1 MTNENQSDSK
11 WKEFDDFYSSH
22 ELQLYGMQFPKE
34 LSEKLFVKLK
44 NEIFDT
50 DNFFEIFDNQDE
62 NRYLL
67 KAKKDIAKND
77 LVFLID
83 HCWTYKLRQ
92 FNYFCENY
100 PQIIKRT
107 MTMLKYSFIKKP
119 IMTQIDLN
127 DNNKILNPIQYNS
140 KLAANNKYIDL
151 NYDSMEIND
160 DNLNLVH
167 INEKT
172 ETLSLESNN
181 IENIQLIYDLLDKN
195 NTLKG
200 LWIRENPFCEINE
213 KYEEE
218 FINKYPNLEIL
229 NRHLTPNCSLWAI
242 NYLLRNDP
250 YDNDDDLYNK
260 YNEIYGVEKIL
271 DLSDRNPFIIKDFS
285 IFKNLNIKI
294 STVDISDN
302 EYDFSLNEN
311 KEKLI
316 NLLSNFNDSLNNFII
331 DATLD
336 YEETDE
342 NLNNDKSYNLLMD
355 TELINKIKEK
365 IPNIKYINNISIE
378 TILKRNQKKSSLC
391 QLQREIFVHKYMW
404 SINRTYRLVTSE
416 KYDEDAIWYINDE
429 FGSSINHS
437 DIPNCA
443 MFPFIYSKSGKFEK
457 DELITYSILWPLK
470 NLKKGDE
477 IFIDFLANISENE
490 ERSQRLTCWY
500 KTPNEYFNK
509 KFNEKIKKLNEAS
522 KSNCIKE
529 FEENTK
535 KLIEMDKNNENISND
550 LIKKIFDFKLCDN
563 DDNLINNTIE
573 KIKKSLKNYNSHTEN
588 SGTYFKNN
596 FNETDNKIKVV
607 TDLPY
612 VKENLKLPNITF
624 TNDITEADI
633 IWLNTNLF
641 TLIDSHKLKLKNNG
655 ENIFLNQFPYESIIT
670 LKSNLTYLIQKN
682 LGINNIMGI
691 SYDMK
696 TELSEIIGNYYYNE
710 QNGFDNIWILK
721 PINMSRSMDMIIT
734 NNLNQIIRNCETG
747 PKICQKYYSK
757 PYLMN
762 NKKFDLRFI
771 IAIKNIF
778 PLELYFYD
786 KMFWIRSSN
795 KNYSIDPLTFDDYEI
810 HFTVMNYS
818 KFEMETIYDKDFKK
832 YLKDR
837 GIDWENIYIK
847 LKKQIKIIFLLASK
861 DCPQM
866 INYCSRAIYGLDAMI
881 DYNLEPHVIEINYQ
895 PDCTRACKFIP
906 EFYNDLFSTLYL
918 GNESGMKKVE

>member
-1 MTNENQSDSK
+1 MSNENIENK
-11 WKEFDDFYSSH
+11 WKEFDDFYSAH

-34 LSEKLFVKLK
+34 LAEKLYVKLK

-50 DNFFEIFDNQDE
+50 DIFFEILDNQNE
-62 NRYLL
+62 NRYML
-67 KAKKDIAKND
+67 KCKKDIEKND

-100 PQIIKRT
+100 PQIIKRS
-107 MTMLKYSFIKKP
+107 MSMLKYGFIRKP
-119 IMTQIDLN
+119 IITQVELN
-127 DNNKILNPIQYNS
+127 KDNQIKNPIQYNS

-151 NYDSMEIND
+151 NYDDMEIND
-160 DNLNLVH
+160 DNFNLIHV
-167 INEKT
+167 NETT
-172 ETLSLESNN
+172 ETLSLENN
-181 IENIQLIYDLLDKN
+181 KIENIQLIYNLLDKYKN
-195 NTLKG
+195 LKG
-200 LWIRENPFCEINE
+200 LWIRENPFCEINDN
-213 KYEEE
+213 YEEE
-218 FINKYPNLEIL
+218 ILNKYPNIEIL
-229 NRHLTPNCSLWAI
+229 NRHLTQNSSTWAI
-242 NYLLRNDP
+242 NYLLRNEP
-250 YDNDDDLYNK
+250 YEKDDDTFNK
-260 YNEIYGVEKIL
+260 YNEIYGTEKIL

-285 IFKNLNIKI
+285 IFKNTNITI
-294 STVDISDN
+294 CTVDISDN
-302 EYDFSLNEN
+302 EYDFSKEEN

-316 NLLSNFNDSLNNFII
+316 NFLSNFPPKLNNFII
-331 DATLD
+331 DALLE

-342 NLNNDKSYNLLMD
+342 NLNNDPSYNLLMD
-355 TELINKIKEK
+355 TTLINKIIEK

-378 TILKRNQKKSSLC
+378 TILKRNKTKSNLC

-404 SINRTYRLVTSE
+404 QINRTYRLVTSE
-416 KYDEDAIWYINDE
+416 KYDEDSIWYINDE

-443 MFPFIYSKSGKFEK
+443 MFPFIYSKSNNFEK

-477 IFIDFLANISENE
+477 VFIDFLTNISENE

-500 KTPNEYFNK
+500 KTPEEYFNK
-509 KFNEKIKKLNEAS
+509 KFSEKIKKLNDALN
-522 KSNCIKE
+522 SNSLKE
-529 FEENTK
+529 FEDNTQ
-535 KLIEMDKNNENISND
+535 KLINMDKNNEEISND
-550 LIKKIFDFKLCDN
+550 LIKKIFDFKLCNN
-563 DDNLINNTIE
+563 DENLINKTIE
-573 KIKKSLKNYNSHTEN
+573 KIKESIKNYNN
-588 SGTYFKNN
+588 QNKKSGIYFEKN
-596 FNETDNKIKVV
+596 FNENNKIKVV

-612 VKENLKLPNITF
+612 VKENLKIPNMTF
-624 TNDITEADI
+624 TNDIREADI
-633 IWLNTNLF
+633 IWLNTNIF
-641 TLIDSHKLKLKNNG
+641 TLIDSNNLKLKNNG
-655 ENIFLNQFPYESIIT
+655 ENIFLNQYPYESIIT

-710 QNGFDNIWILK
+710 RNGFDNTWILK
-721 PINMSRSMDMIIT
+721 PINMSRSMDMIVT
-734 NNLNQIIRNCETG
+734 NNINEIIRSVETG
-747 PKICQKYYSK
+747 PKICQKYYSQ

-771 IAIKNIF
+771 IAVKNLF

-818 KFEMETIYDKDFKK
+818 KFGMKTIYDKDFIN
-832 YLKDR
+832 YLN
-837 GIDWENIYIK
+837 ENKINWDEIYVK
-847 LKKQIKIIFLLASK
+847 LQKQIKDIFILASK

-866 INYCSRAIYGLDAMI
+866 INYYSRSIYGLDAVI
-881 DYNLEPHVIEINYQ
+881 DSNLQPHVLEINFQ
-895 PDCTRACKFIP
+895 PDCTRACKFVP
-906 EFYNDLFSTLYL
+906 EFYNDLFYTLYL
-918 GNESGMKKVE
+918 DHESGMKKIE

>member
-1 MTNENQSDSK
+1 MSNENIK
-11 WKEFDDFYSSH
+11 NNWKEFDDFYSAH

-34 LSEKLFVKLK
+34 LAEKLYVKLK

-50 DNFFEIFDNQDE
+50 DIFFEILDNQNE
-62 NRYLL
+62 NRYML
-67 KAKKDIAKND
+67 KCKKDIEKND

-100 PQIIKRT
+100 PQIIKRS
-107 MTMLKYSFIKKP
+107 MSMLKYGFIRKP
-119 IMTQIDLN
+119 IITQVELN
-127 DNNKILNPIQYNS
+127 KDNQIKNPIQYNS

-151 NYDSMEIND
+151 NYDDMEIND
-160 DNLNLVH
+160 DNFNLIH
-167 INEKT
+167 INETT
-172 ETLSLESNN
+172 ETLSLENN
-181 IENIQLIYDLLDKN
+181 KIENIQLIYNLLDKYKN
-195 NTLKG
+195 LKG
-200 LWIRENPFCEINE
+200 LWIRENPFCEINDN
-213 KYEEE
+213 YEEE
-218 FINKYPNLEIL
+218 ILNKYPNIEIL
-229 NRHLTPNCSLWAI
+229 NRHLTQNSSTWAI
-242 NYLLRNDP
+242 NYLLRNEP
-250 YDNDDDLYNK
+250 YEKDDDTYNK
-260 YNEIYGVEKIL
+260 YNEIYGTEKIL

-285 IFKNLNIKI
+285 IFKNTNITI
-294 STVDISDN
+294 CTVDISDN
-302 EYDFSLNEN
+302 EYDFSKEEN

-316 NLLSNFNDSLNNFII
+316 NFLSNFPPKLNNFII
-331 DATLD
+331 DALLE

-342 NLNNDKSYNLLMD
+342 NLNNDPSYNLLMD
-355 TELINKIKEK
+355 TTLINKIIEK

-378 TILKRNQKKSSLC
+378 TILKRNKTKSNLC

-404 SINRTYRLVTSE
+404 QINRTYRLVTSE
-416 KYDEDAIWYINDE
+416 KYDEDSIWYINDE

-443 MFPFIYSKSGKFEK
+443 MFPFIFSKTNNFEK

-477 IFIDFLANISENE
+477 VFIDFLTNISENE

-500 KTPNEYFNK
+500 KTPEEYFNK
-509 KFNEKIKKLNEAS
+509 KFNEKIKKLNDAFN
-522 KSNCIKE
+522 SNSLKE
-529 FEENTK
+529 FEDNTQ
-535 KLIEMDKNNENISND
+535 KLINMDKNNEEISND
-550 LIKKIFDFKLCDN
+550 LIKKIFDFKLCNN
-563 DDNLINNTIE
+563 DENLINKTIE
-573 KIKKSLKNYNSHTEN
+573 KIKESIKNYNN
-588 SGTYFKNN
+588 QNKKSGIYFEKN
-596 FNETDNKIKVV
+596 FNENNKIKVV

-612 VKENLKLPNITF
+612 VKENLKIPNMTF
-624 TNDITEADI
+624 TNDIREADI
-633 IWLNTNLF
+633 IWLNTNIF
-641 TLIDSHKLKLKNNG
+641 TLIDSNNLKLKNNG
-655 ENIFLNQFPYESIIT
+655 ENIFLNQYPYESIIT

-696 TELSEIIGNYYYNE
+696 TELSEIIGNFYYNE

-734 NNLNQIIRNCETG
+734 NNLNQIIRSVETG

-771 IAIKNIF
+771 IAVKNIF

-795 KNYSIDPLTFDDYEI
+795 KNYSIDPLTFDDYEV

-818 KFEMETIYDKDFKK
+818 KFGMETIYDKDFKK
-832 YLKDR
+832 YLNDR
-837 GIDWENIYIK
+837 GIDWEKIYIK
-847 LKKQIKIIFLLASK
+847 LKKQIKQIFLLVSK

-895 PDCTRACKFIP
+895 PDCTRACQFIP

-918 GNESGMKKVE
+918 ENECGMKKIE

>member
-1 MTNENQSDSK
+1 MSNENIK
-11 WKEFDDFYSSH
+11 NNWKEFDDFYSAH

-34 LSEKLFVKLK
+34 LAEKLYVKLK

-50 DNFFEIFDNQDE
+50 DIFFEILDNQNE
-62 NRYLL
+62 NRYML
-67 KAKKDIAKND
+67 KCKKDIEKND

-100 PQIIKRT
+100 PQIIKRS
-107 MTMLKYSFIKKP
+107 MSMLKYGFIRKP
-119 IMTQIDLN
+119 IITQVELN
-127 DNNKILNPIQYNS
+127 KDNQIKNPIQYNS

-151 NYDSMEIND
+151 NYDDMEIND
-160 DNLNLVH
+160 DNFNLIH
-167 INEKT
+167 INETT
-172 ETLSLESNN
+172 ETLSLENN
-181 IENIQLIYDLLDKN
+181 KIENIQLIYNLLDKYKN
-195 NTLKG
+195 LKG
-200 LWIRENPFCEINE
+200 LWIRENPFCEINDN
-213 KYEEE
+213 YEEE
-218 FINKYPNLEIL
+218 ILNKYPNIEIL
-229 NRHLTPNCSLWAI
+229 NRHLTQNSSTWAI
-242 NYLLRNDP
+242 NYLLRNEP
-250 YDNDDDLYNK
+250 YEKDDDTYNK
-260 YNEIYGVEKIL
+260 YNEIYGTEKIL

-285 IFKNLNIKI
+285 IFKNTNITI
-294 STVDISDN
+294 CTVDISDN
-302 EYDFSLNEN
+302 EYDFSKEEN

-316 NLLSNFNDSLNNFII
+316 NFLSNFPPKLNNFII
-331 DATLD
+331 DALLE

-342 NLNNDKSYNLLMD
+342 NLNNDPSYNLLMD
-355 TELINKIKEK
+355 TTLINKIIEK

-378 TILKRNQKKSSLC
+378 TILKRNKTKSNLC

-404 SINRTYRLVTSE
+404 QINRTYRLVTSE
-416 KYDEDAIWYINDE
+416 KYDEDSIWYINDE

-443 MFPFIYSKSGKFEK
+443 MFPFIFSKTNNFEK

-477 IFIDFLANISENE
+477 VFIDFLTNISENE

-500 KTPNEYFNK
+500 KTPEEYFNK
-509 KFNEKIKKLNEAS
+509 KFNEKIKKLNDAFN
-522 KSNCIKE
+522 SNSLKE
-529 FEENTK
+529 FEDNTQ
-535 KLIEMDKNNENISND
+535 KLINMDKNNEEISND
-550 LIKKIFDFKLCDN
+550 LIKKIFDFKLCNN
-563 DDNLINNTIE
+563 DENLINKTIE
-573 KIKKSLKNYNSHTEN
+573 KIKESIKNYNN
-588 SGTYFKNN
+588 QNKKSGIYFEKN
-596 FNETDNKIKVV
+596 FNENNKIKVV

-612 VKENLKLPNITF
+612 VKENLKIPNMTF
-624 TNDITEADI
+624 TNDIREADI
-633 IWLNTNLF
+633 IWLNTNIF
-641 TLIDSHKLKLKNNG
+641 TLIDSNNLKLKNNG
-655 ENIFLNQFPYESIIT
+655 ENIFLNQYPYESIIT

-710 QNGFDNIWILK
+710 RNGFDNTWILK
-721 PINMSRSMDMIIT
+721 PINMSRSMDMIVT
-734 NNLNQIIRNCETG
+734 NNINEIIRSVETG
-747 PKICQKYYSK
+747 PKICQKYYSQ

-771 IAIKNIF
+771 IAVKNLF

-818 KFEMETIYDKDFKK
+818 KFGMKTIYDKDFIN
-832 YLKDR
+832 YLN
-837 GIDWENIYIK
+837 ENKINWDEIYVK
-847 LKKQIKIIFLLASK
+847 LQKQIKDIFILASK

-866 INYCSRAIYGLDAMI
+866 INYYSRSIYGLDSVI
-881 DYNLEPHVIEINYQ
+881 DSNLQPHVLEINFQ
-895 PDCTRACKFIP
+895 PDCTRACKFVP
-906 EFYNDLFSTLYL
+906 EFYNDLFYTLYL
-918 GNESGMKKVE
+918 DHESGMKKIE

>member
-1 MTNENQSDSK
+1 MSNENIENN
-11 WKEFDDFYSSH
+11 WKEFNDFYSAH

-34 LSEKLFVKLK
+34 LAEKLYVKLK

-50 DNFFEIFDNQDE
+50 DIFFEILDNQNE
-62 NRYLL
+62 NRYML
-67 KAKKDIAKND
+67 KCKKDIEKND

-100 PQIIKRT
+100 PQIIKRS
-107 MTMLKYSFIKKP
+107 MSMLKYGFIRKP
-119 IMTQIDLN
+119 IITQVELN
-127 DNNKILNPIQYNS
+127 KDNQIKNPIQYNS

-151 NYDSMEIND
+151 NYDDMEIND
-160 DNLNLVH
+160 DNFNLIHV
-167 INEKT
+167 NETT
-172 ETLSLESNN
+172 ETLSLENN
-181 IENIQLIYDLLDKN
+181 KIENIQLIYNLLDKYKN
-195 NTLKG
+195 LKG
-200 LWIRENPFCEINE
+200 LWIRENPFCEINDN
-213 KYEEE
+213 YEEE
-218 FINKYPNLEIL
+218 ILNKYPNIEIL
-229 NRHLTPNCSLWAI
+229 NRHLTQNSSTWAI
-242 NYLLRNDP
+242 NYLLRNEP
-250 YDNDDDLYNK
+250 YEKDDDTFNK
-260 YNEIYGVEKIL
+260 YNEIYGTEKIL

-285 IFKNLNIKI
+285 IFKNTNITI
-294 STVDISDN
+294 CTVDISDN
-302 EYDFSLNEN
+302 EYDFSKEEN

-316 NLLSNFNDSLNNFII
+316 NFLSNFPPKLNNFII
-331 DATLD
+331 DALLE

-342 NLNNDKSYNLLMD
+342 NLNNDPSYNLLMD
-355 TELINKIKEK
+355 TTLINKIIEK

-378 TILKRNQKKSSLC
+378 TILKRNKTKSNLC

-404 SINRTYRLVTSE
+404 QINRTYRLVTSE
-416 KYDEDAIWYINDE
+416 KYDEDSIWYINDE

-443 MFPFIYSKSGKFEK
+443 MFPFIYSKSNNFEK

-477 IFIDFLANISENE
+477 VFIDFLTNISENE

-500 KTPNEYFNK
+500 KTPEEYFNK
-509 KFNEKIKKLNEAS
+509 KFSEKIKKLNDALN
-522 KSNCIKE
+522 SNSLKE
-529 FEENTK
+529 FEDNTQ
-535 KLIEMDKNNENISND
+535 KLINMDKNNEEISND
-550 LIKKIFDFKLCDN
+550 LIKKIFDFKLCNN
-563 DDNLINNTIE
+563 DENLINKTIE
-573 KIKKSLKNYNSHTEN
+573 KIKESIKNYNN
-588 SGTYFKNN
+588 QNKKSGIYFEKN
-596 FNETDNKIKVV
+596 FNENNKIKVV

-612 VKENLKLPNITF
+612 VKENLKIPNMTF
-624 TNDITEADI
+624 TNDIREADI
-633 IWLNTNLF
+633 IWLNTNIF
-641 TLIDSHKLKLKNNG
+641 TLIDSNNLKLKNNG
-655 ENIFLNQFPYESIIT
+655 ENIFLNQYPYESIIT

-710 QNGFDNIWILK
+710 RNGFDNTWILK
-721 PINMSRSMDMIIT
+721 PINMSRSMDMIVT
-734 NNLNQIIRNCETG
+734 NNINEIIRSVETG
-747 PKICQKYYSK
+747 PKICQKYYSQ

-771 IAIKNIF
+771 IAVKNLF

-818 KFEMETIYDKDFKK
+818 KFGMKTIYDKDFIN
-832 YLKDR
+832 YLN
-837 GIDWENIYIK
+837 ENKINWDEIYVK
-847 LKKQIKIIFLLASK
+847 LQKQIKDIFILASK

-866 INYCSRAIYGLDAMI
+866 INYYSRSIYGLDAVI
-881 DYNLEPHVIEINYQ
+881 DSNLQPHVLEINFQ
-895 PDCTRACKFIP
+895 PDCTRACKFVP
-906 EFYNDLFSTLYL
+906 EFYNDLFYTLYL
-918 GNESGMKKVE
+918 DHESGMKKIE

>member
-1 MTNENQSDSK
+1 MSNENIK
-11 WKEFDDFYSSH
+11 NNWKEFDDFYSAH

-34 LSEKLFVKLK
+34 LTEKLYVKLK

-50 DNFFEIFDNQDE
+50 DIFFEILDNQNE
-62 NRYLL
+62 NRYML
-67 KAKKDIAKND
+67 KCKKDIEKND

-100 PQIIKRT
+100 PQIIKRS
-107 MTMLKYSFIKKP
+107 MSMLKYGFIRKP
-119 IMTQIDLN
+119 IITQVELN
-127 DNNKILNPIQYNS
+127 KDNQIKNPIQYNS

-151 NYDSMEIND
+151 NYDDMEIND
-160 DNLNLVH
+160 DNFNLIH
-167 INEKT
+167 INETT
-172 ETLSLESNN
+172 ETLSLENN
-181 IENIQLIYDLLDKN
+181 KIENIQLIYNLLDKYKN
-195 NTLKG
+195 LKG
-200 LWIRENPFCEINE
+200 LWIRENPFCEINDN
-213 KYEEE
+213 YEEE
-218 FINKYPNLEIL
+218 ILNKYPNIEIL
-229 NRHLTPNCSLWAI
+229 NRHLTQNSSTWAI
-242 NYLLRNDP
+242 NYLLRNEP
-250 YDNDDDLYNK
+250 YEKDDDTYNK
-260 YNEIYGVEKIL
+260 YNEIYGTEKIL

-285 IFKNLNIKI
+285 IFKNTNITI
-294 STVDISDN
+294 CTVDISDN
-302 EYDFSLNEN
+302 EYDFSKEEN

-316 NLLSNFNDSLNNFII
+316 NFLSNFPPKLNNFII
-331 DATLD
+331 DALLE

-342 NLNNDKSYNLLMD
+342 NLNNDPSYNLLMD
-355 TELINKIKEK
+355 TTLINKIIEK

-378 TILKRNQKKSSLC
+378 TILKRNKTKSNLC

-404 SINRTYRLVTSE
+404 QINRTYRLVTSE
-416 KYDEDAIWYINDE
+416 KYDEDSIWYINDE

-443 MFPFIYSKSGKFEK
+443 MFPFIFSKTNNFEK

-477 IFIDFLANISENE
+477 VFIDFLTNISENE

-500 KTPNEYFNK
+500 KTPEEYFNK
-509 KFNEKIKKLNEAS
+509 KFNEKIKKLNDAFN
-522 KSNCIKE
+522 SNSLKE
-529 FEENTK
+529 FEDNTQ
-535 KLIEMDKNNENISND
+535 KLINMDKNNEEISND
-550 LIKKIFDFKLCDN
+550 LIKKIFDFKLCNN
-563 DDNLINNTIE
+563 DENLINKTIE
-573 KIKKSLKNYNSHTEN
+573 KIKESIKNYNN
-588 SGTYFKNN
+588 QNKKSGIYFEKN
-596 FNETDNKIKVV
+596 FNENNKIKVV

-612 VKENLKLPNITF
+612 VKENLKIPNMTF
-624 TNDITEADI
+624 TNDIREADI
-633 IWLNTNLF
+633 IWLNTNIF
-641 TLIDSHKLKLKNNG
+641 TLIDSNNLKLKNNG
-655 ENIFLNQFPYESIIT
+655 ENIFLNQYPYESIIT

-710 QNGFDNIWILK
+710 RNGFDNTWILK
-721 PINMSRSMDMIIT
+721 PINMSRSMDMIVT
-734 NNLNQIIRNCETG
+734 NNINEIIRSVETG
-747 PKICQKYYSK
+747 PKICQKYYSQ

-771 IAIKNIF
+771 IAVKNLF

-818 KFEMETIYDKDFKK
+818 KFGMKTIYDKDFIN
-832 YLKDR
+832 YLN
-837 GIDWENIYIK
+837 ENKINWDEIYVK
-847 LKKQIKIIFLLASK
+847 LQKQIKDIFILASK

-866 INYCSRAIYGLDAMI
+866 INYYSRSIYGLDAVI
-881 DYNLEPHVIEINYQ
+881 DSNLQPHVLEINFQ
-895 PDCTRACKFIP
+895 PDCTRACKFVP
-906 EFYNDLFSTLYL
+906 EFYNDLFYTLYL
-918 GNESGMKKVE
+918 DHESGMKKIE

>member
-1 MTNENQSDSK
+1 MSNENIENK
-11 WKEFDDFYSSH
+11 WKEFDDFYSAH

-34 LSEKLFVKLK
+34 LAEKLYVKLK

-50 DNFFEIFDNQDE
+50 DIFFEILDNQNE
-62 NRYLL
+62 NRYML
-67 KAKKDIAKND
+67 KCKKDIEKND

-100 PQIIKRT
+100 PQIIKRS
-107 MTMLKYSFIKKP
+107 MSMLKYGFIRKP
-119 IMTQIDLN
+119 IITQVELN
-127 DNNKILNPIQYNS
+127 KDNQIKNPIQYNS

-151 NYDSMEIND
+151 NYDDMEIND
-160 DNLNLVH
+160 DNFNLIHV
-167 INEKT
+167 NETT
-172 ETLSLESNN
+172 ETLSLENN
-181 IENIQLIYDLLDKN
+181 KIENIQLIYNLLDKYKN
-195 NTLKG
+195 LKG
-200 LWIRENPFCEINE
+200 LWIRENPFCEINDN
-213 KYEEE
+213 YEEE
-218 FINKYPNLEIL
+218 ILNKYPNIEIL
-229 NRHLTPNCSLWAI
+229 NRHLTQNSSTWAI
-242 NYLLRNDP
+242 NYLLRNEP
-250 YDNDDDLYNK
+250 YEKDDDTFNK
-260 YNEIYGVEKIL
+260 YNEIYGTEKIL

-285 IFKNLNIKI
+285 IFKNTNITI
-294 STVDISDN
+294 CTVDISDN
-302 EYDFSLNEN
+302 EYDFSKEEN

-316 NLLSNFNDSLNNFII
+316 NFLSNFPPKLNNFII
-331 DATLD
+331 DALLE

-342 NLNNDKSYNLLMD
+342 NLNNDPSYNLLMD
-355 TELINKIKEK
+355 TTLINKIIEK

-378 TILKRNQKKSSLC
+378 TILKRNKTKSNLC

-404 SINRTYRLVTSE
+404 QINRTYRLVTSE
-416 KYDEDAIWYINDE
+416 KYDEDSIWYINDE

-443 MFPFIYSKSGKFEK
+443 MFPFIYSKSNNFEK

-477 IFIDFLANISENE
+477 VFIDFLTNISENE

-500 KTPNEYFNK
+500 KTPEEYFNK
-509 KFNEKIKKLNEAS
+509 KFSEKIKKLNDALNLNS
-522 KSNCIKE
+522 LKE
-529 FEENTK
+529 FEDNTQ
-535 KLIEMDKNNENISND
+535 KLINMDKNNEEISND
-550 LIKKIFDFKLCDN
+550 LIKKIFDFKLCNN
-563 DDNLINNTIE
+563 DENLINKTIE
-573 KIKKSLKNYNSHTEN
+573 KIKESIKNYNN
-588 SGTYFKNN
+588 QNKKSGIYFEKN
-596 FNETDNKIKVV
+596 FNENNKIKVV

-612 VKENLKLPNITF
+612 VKENLKIPNMTF
-624 TNDITEADI
+624 TNDIREADI
-633 IWLNTNLF
+633 IWLNTNIF
-641 TLIDSHKLKLKNNG
+641 TLIDSNNLKLKNNG
-655 ENIFLNQFPYESIIT
+655 ENIFLNQYPYESIIT

-710 QNGFDNIWILK
+710 RNGFDNTWILK
-721 PINMSRSMDMIIT
+721 PINMSRSMDMIVT
-734 NNLNQIIRNCETG
+734 NNINEIIRSVETG
-747 PKICQKYYSK
+747 PKICQKYYSQ

-771 IAIKNIF
+771 IAVKNLF

-818 KFEMETIYDKDFKK
+818 KFGMKTIYDKDFIN
-832 YLKDR
+832 YLN
-837 GIDWENIYIK
+837 ENKINWDEIYIK
-847 LKKQIKIIFLLASK
+847 LQKQIKDIFILASK

-866 INYCSRAIYGLDAMI
+866 INYYSRSIYGLDAVI
-881 DYNLEPHVIEINYQ
+881 DSNLQPHVLEINFQ
-895 PDCTRACKFIP
+895 PDCTRACKFVP
-906 EFYNDLFSTLYL
+906 EFYNDLFYTLYL
-918 GNESGMKKVE
+918 DHESGMKKIE

>member
-1 MTNENQSDSK
+1 MSNENIENK
-11 WKEFDDFYSSH
+11 WKEFDDFYSAH

-34 LSEKLFVKLK
+34 LAEKLYVKLK

-50 DNFFEIFDNQDE
+50 DIFFEILDNQNE
-62 NRYLL
+62 NRYML
-67 KAKKDIAKND
+67 KCKKDIEKND

-100 PQIIKRT
+100 PQIIKRS
-107 MTMLKYSFIKKP
+107 MSMLKYGFIRKP
-119 IMTQIDLN
+119 IITQVELN
-127 DNNKILNPIQYNS
+127 KDNQIKNPIQYNS

-151 NYDSMEIND
+151 NYDDMEIND
-160 DNLNLVH
+160 DNFNLIHV
-167 INEKT
+167 NETT
-172 ETLSLESNN
+172 ETLSLENN
-181 IENIQLIYDLLDKN
+181 KIENIQLIYNLLDKYKN
-195 NTLKG
+195 LKG
-200 LWIRENPFCEINE
+200 LWIRENPFCEINDN
-213 KYEEE
+213 YEEE
-218 FINKYPNLEIL
+218 ILNKYPNIEIL
-229 NRHLTPNCSLWAI
+229 NRHLTQNSSTWAI
-242 NYLLRNDP
+242 NYLLRNEP
-250 YDNDDDLYNK
+250 YEKDDDTFNK
-260 YNEIYGVEKIL
+260 YNEIYGTEKIL

-285 IFKNLNIKI
+285 IFKNTNITI
-294 STVDISDN
+294 CTVDISDN
-302 EYDFSLNEN
+302 EYDFSKEEN

-316 NLLSNFNDSLNNFII
+316 NFLSNFPPKLNNFII
-331 DATLD
+331 DALLE

-342 NLNNDKSYNLLMD
+342 NLNNDPSYNLLMD
-355 TELINKIKEK
+355 TTLINKIIEK

-378 TILKRNQKKSSLC
+378 TILKRNKTKSNLC

-404 SINRTYRLVTSE
+404 QINRTYRLVTSE
-416 KYDEDAIWYINDE
+416 KYDEDSIWYINDE

-443 MFPFIYSKSGKFEK
+443 MFPFIYSKSNNFEK

-477 IFIDFLANISENE
+477 VFIDFLTNISENE

-500 KTPNEYFNK
+500 KTPEEYFNK
-509 KFNEKIKKLNEAS
+509 KFSEKIKKLNDALN
-522 KSNCIKE
+522 SNSLKE
-529 FEENTK
+529 FEDNTQ
-535 KLIEMDKNNENISND
+535 KLINMDKNNEEISND
-550 LIKKIFDFKLCDN
+550 LLKKIFDFKLCNN
-563 DDNLINNTIE
+563 DENLINKTIE
-573 KIKKSLKNYNSHTEN
+573 KIKESIKNYNN
-588 SGTYFKNN
+588 QNKKSGIYFEKN
-596 FNETDNKIKVV
+596 FNENNKIKVV

-612 VKENLKLPNITF
+612 VKENLKIPNMTF
-624 TNDITEADI
+624 TNDIREADI
-633 IWLNTNLF
+633 IWLNTNIF
-641 TLIDSHKLKLKNNG
+641 TLIDSNNLKLKNNG
-655 ENIFLNQFPYESIIT
+655 ENIFLNQYPYESIIT

-710 QNGFDNIWILK
+710 RNGFDNTWILK
-721 PINMSRSMDMIIT
+721 PINMSRSMDMIVT
-734 NNLNQIIRNCETG
+734 NNINEIIRSVETG
-747 PKICQKYYSK
+747 PKICQKYYSQ

-771 IAIKNIF
+771 IAVKNLF

-818 KFEMETIYDKDFKK
+818 KFGMKTIYDKDFIN
-832 YLKDR
+832 YLN
-837 GIDWENIYIK
+837 ENKINWDEIYIK
-847 LKKQIKIIFLLASK
+847 LQKQIKDIFILASK

-866 INYCSRAIYGLDAMI
+866 INYYSRSIYGLDAVI
-881 DYNLEPHVIEINYQ
+881 DSNLQPHVLEINFQ
-895 PDCTRACKFIP
+895 PDCTRACKFVP
-906 EFYNDLFSTLYL
+906 EFYNDLFYTLYL
-918 GNESGMKKVE
+918 DHESGMKKIE

>member
-1 MTNENQSDSK
+1 MSNENIENK
-11 WKEFDDFYSSH
+11 WKEFDDFYSAH

-34 LSEKLFVKLK
+34 LAEKLYVKPR

-50 DNFFEIFDNQDE
+50 AMFFEILDNQNE
-62 NRYLL
+62 NRYML
-67 KAKKDIAKND
+67 KCKKDIEKND

-100 PQIIKRT
+100 PQIIKRS
-107 MTMLKYSFIKKP
+107 MSMLKYGFIRKP
-119 IMTQIDLN
+119 IITQVELN
-127 DNNKILNPIQYNS
+127 KDNQIKNPIQYNS

-151 NYDSMEIND
+151 NYDDMEIND
-160 DNLNLVH
+160 DNFNLIHV
-167 INEKT
+167 NETT
-172 ETLSLESNN
+172 ETLSLENN
-181 IENIQLIYDLLDKN
+181 KIENIQLIYNLLDKYKN
-195 NTLKG
+195 LKG
-200 LWIRENPFCEINE
+200 LWIRENPFCEINDN
-213 KYEEE
+213 YEEE
-218 FINKYPNLEIL
+218 ILNKYPNIEIL
-229 NRHLTPNCSLWAI
+229 NRHLTQNSSTWAI
-242 NYLLRNDP
+242 NYLLRNEP
-250 YDNDDDLYNK
+250 YEKDDDTFNK
-260 YNEIYGVEKIL
+260 YNEIYGTEKIL

-285 IFKNLNIKI
+285 IFKNTNITI
-294 STVDISDN
+294 CTVDISDN
-302 EYDFSLNEN
+302 EYDFSKEEN

-316 NLLSNFNDSLNNFII
+316 NFLSNFPPKLNNFII
-331 DATLD
+331 DALLE

-342 NLNNDKSYNLLMD
+342 NLNNDPSYNLLMD
-355 TELINKIKEK
+355 TTLINKIIEK

-378 TILKRNQKKSSLC
+378 TILKRNKTKSNLC

-404 SINRTYRLVTSE
+404 QINRTYRLVTSE
-416 KYDEDAIWYINDE
+416 KYDEDSIWYINDE

-443 MFPFIYSKSGKFEK
+443 MFPFIYSKSNNFEK

-477 IFIDFLANISENE
+477 VFIDFLTNISENE

-500 KTPNEYFNK
+500 KTPEEYFNK
-509 KFNEKIKKLNEAS
+509 KFSEKIKKLNDALNLNS
-522 KSNCIKE
+522 LKE
-529 FEENTK
+529 FEDNTQ
-535 KLIEMDKNNENISND
+535 KLINMDKNNEEISND
-550 LIKKIFDFKLCDN
+550 LIKKIFDFKLCNN
-563 DDNLINNTIE
+563 DENLINKTIE
-573 KIKKSLKNYNSHTEN
+573 KIKESIKNYNN
-588 SGTYFKNN
+588 QNKKSGIYFEKN
-596 FNETDNKIKVV
+596 FNENNKIKVV

-612 VKENLKLPNITF
+612 VKENLKIPNMTF
-624 TNDITEADI
+624 TNDIREADI
-633 IWLNTNLF
+633 IWLNTNIF
-641 TLIDSHKLKLKNNG
+641 TLIDSNNLKLKNNG
-655 ENIFLNQFPYESIIT
+655 ENIFLNQYPYESIIT

-710 QNGFDNIWILK
+710 RNGFDNTWILK
-721 PINMSRSMDMIIT
+721 PINMSRSMDMIVT
-734 NNLNQIIRNCETG
+734 NNINEIIRSVETG
-747 PKICQKYYSK
+747 PKICQKYYSQ

-771 IAIKNIF
+771 IAVKNLF

-818 KFEMETIYDKDFKK
+818 KFGMKTIYDKDFIN
-832 YLKDR
+832 YLN
-837 GIDWENIYIK
+837 ENKINWDEIYIK
-847 LKKQIKIIFLLASK
+847 LQKQIKDIFILASK

-866 INYCSRAIYGLDAMI
+866 INYYSRSIYGLDAVI
-881 DYNLEPHVIEINYQ
+881 DSNLQPHVLEINFQ
-895 PDCTRACKFIP
+895 PDCTRACKFVP
-906 EFYNDLFSTLYL
+906 EFYNDLFYTLYL
-918 GNESGMKKVE
+918 DHESGMKKIE

>member
-1 MTNENQSDSK
+1 MSNENIENN
-11 WKEFDDFYSSH
+11 WKEFNDFYSAH

-34 LSEKLFVKLK
+34 LAEKLYVKLK

-50 DNFFEIFDNQDE
+50 DIFFEILDNQNE
-62 NRYLL
+62 NRYML
-67 KAKKDIAKND
+67 KCKKDIEKND

-100 PQIIKRT
+100 PQIIKRS
-107 MTMLKYSFIKKP
+107 MSMLKYGFIRKP
-119 IMTQIDLN
+119 IITQVELN
-127 DNNKILNPIQYNS
+127 KDNQIKNPIQYNS

-151 NYDSMEIND
+151 NYDDMEIND
-160 DNLNLVH
+160 DNFNLIHV
-167 INEKT
+167 NETT
-172 ETLSLESNN
+172 ETLSLENN
-181 IENIQLIYDLLDKN
+181 KIENIQLIYNLLDKYKN
-195 NTLKG
+195 LKG
-200 LWIRENPFCEINE
+200 LWIRENPFCEINDN
-213 KYEEE
+213 YEEE
-218 FINKYPNLEIL
+218 ILNKYPNIEIL
-229 NRHLTPNCSLWAI
+229 NRHLTQNSSTWAI
-242 NYLLRNDP
+242 NYLLRNEP
-250 YDNDDDLYNK
+250 YEKDDDTYNK
-260 YNEIYGVEKIL
+260 YNEIYGTEKIL

-285 IFKNLNIKI
+285 IFKNTNITI
-294 STVDISDN
+294 CTVDISDN
-302 EYDFSLNEN
+302 EYDFSKEEN

-316 NLLSNFNDSLNNFII
+316 NFLSNFPPKLNNFII
-331 DATLD
+331 DALLE

-342 NLNNDKSYNLLMD
+342 NLNNDPSYNLLMD
-355 TELINKIKEK
+355 TTLINKIIEK

-378 TILKRNQKKSSLC
+378 TILKRNKTKSNLC

-404 SINRTYRLVTSE
+404 QINRTYRLVTSE
-416 KYDEDAIWYINDE
+416 KYDEDSIWYINDE

-443 MFPFIYSKSGKFEK
+443 MFPFIYSKSNNFEK

-477 IFIDFLANISENE
+477 VFIDFLTNISENE

-500 KTPNEYFNK
+500 KTPEEYFNK
-509 KFNEKIKKLNEAS
+509 KFSEKIKKLNDALN
-522 KSNCIKE
+522 SNSLKE
-529 FEENTK
+529 FEDNTQ
-535 KLIEMDKNNENISND
+535 KLINMDKNNEEISND
-550 LIKKIFDFKLCDN
+550 LIKKIFDFKLCNN
-563 DDNLINNTIE
+563 DENLINKTIE
-573 KIKKSLKNYNSHTEN
+573 KIKESIKNYNN
-588 SGTYFKNN
+588 QNKKSGIYFEKN
-596 FNETDNKIKVV
+596 FNENNKIKVV

-612 VKENLKLPNITF
+612 VKENLKIPNMTF
-624 TNDITEADI
+624 TNDIREADI
-633 IWLNTNLF
+633 IWLNTNIF
-641 TLIDSHKLKLKNNG
+641 TLIDSNNLKLKNNG
-655 ENIFLNQFPYESIIT
+655 ENIFLNQYPYESIIT

-710 QNGFDNIWILK
+710 RNGFDNTWILK
-721 PINMSRSMDMIIT
+721 PINMSRSMDMIVT
-734 NNLNQIIRNCETG
+734 NNINEIIRSVETG
-747 PKICQKYYSK
+747 PKICQKYYSQ

-771 IAIKNIF
+771 IAVKNLF

-818 KFEMETIYDKDFKK
+818 KFGMKTIYDKDFIN
-832 YLKDR
+832 YLN
-837 GIDWENIYIK
+837 ENKINWDEIYVK
-847 LKKQIKIIFLLASK
+847 LQKQIKDIFILASK

-866 INYCSRAIYGLDAMI
+866 INYYSRSIYGLDAVI
-881 DYNLEPHVIEINYQ
+881 DSNLQPHVLEINFQ
-895 PDCTRACKFIP
+895 PDCTRACKFVP
-906 EFYNDLFSTLYL
+906 EFYNDLFYTLYL
-918 GNESGMKKVE
+918 DHKSGMKKIE

>member
-1 MTNENQSDSK
+1 MSNENIENK
-11 WKEFDDFYSSH
+11 WKEFNDFYSAH

-34 LSEKLFVKLK
+34 LAEKLYVKLK

-50 DNFFEIFDNQDE
+50 DIFFEILDNQNE
-62 NRYLL
+62 NRYML
-67 KAKKDIAKND
+67 KCKKDIEKND

-100 PQIIKRT
+100 PQIIKRS
-107 MTMLKYSFIKKP
+107 MSMLKYGFIRKP
-119 IMTQIDLN
+119 IITQVELN
-127 DNNKILNPIQYNS
+127 KDNQIKNPIQYNS

-151 NYDSMEIND
+151 NYDDMEIND
-160 DNLNLVH
+160 DNFNLIHV
-167 INEKT
+167 NETT
-172 ETLSLESNN
+172 ETLSLENN
-181 IENIQLIYDLLDKN
+181 KIENIQLIYNLLDKYKN
-195 NTLKG
+195 LKG
-200 LWIRENPFCEINE
+200 LWIRENPFCEINDN
-213 KYEEE
+213 YEEE
-218 FINKYPNLEIL
+218 ILNKYPNIEIL
-229 NRHLTPNCSLWAI
+229 NRHLTQNSSTWAI
-242 NYLLRNDP
+242 NYLLRNEP
-250 YDNDDDLYNK
+250 YEKDDDTYNK
-260 YNEIYGVEKIL
+260 YNEIYGTEKIL

-285 IFKNLNIKI
+285 IFKNTNITI
-294 STVDISDN
+294 CTVDISDN
-302 EYDFSLNEN
+302 EYDFSKEEN

-316 NLLSNFNDSLNNFII
+316 NFLSNFPPKLNNFII
-331 DATLD
+331 DALLE

-342 NLNNDKSYNLLMD
+342 NLNNDPSYNLLMD
-355 TELINKIKEK
+355 TTLINTIIEK

-378 TILKRNQKKSSLC
+378 TILKRNKTKSNLC

-404 SINRTYRLVTSE
+404 QINRTYRLVTSE
-416 KYDEDAIWYINDE
+416 KYDEDSIWYINDE

-443 MFPFIYSKSGKFEK
+443 MFPFIYSKSNNFEK

-477 IFIDFLANISENE
+477 VFIDFLTNISENE

-500 KTPNEYFNK
+500 KTPEEYFNK
-509 KFNEKIKKLNEAS
+509 KFSEKIKKLNDALN
-522 KSNCIKE
+522 SNSLKE
-529 FEENTK
+529 FEDNTQ
-535 KLIEMDKNNENISND
+535 KLINMDKNNEAISND
-550 LIKKIFDFKLCDN
+550 LIKKIFDFKLCNN
-563 DDNLINNTIE
+563 DENLINKTIE
-573 KIKKSLKNYNSHTEN
+573 KIKESIKNYNN
-588 SGTYFKNN
+588 QNKKSGIYFEKN
-596 FNETDNKIKVV
+596 FNENNKIKVV

-612 VKENLKLPNITF
+612 VKENLKIPNMTF
-624 TNDITEADI
+624 TNDIREADI
-633 IWLNTNLF
+633 IWLNTNIF
-641 TLIDSHKLKLKNNG
+641 TLIDSNNLKLKNNG
-655 ENIFLNQFPYESIIT
+655 ENIFLNQYPYESIIT

-710 QNGFDNIWILK
+710 RNGFDNTWILK
-721 PINMSRSMDMIIT
+721 PINMSRSMDMIVT
-734 NNLNQIIRNCETG
+734 NNINEIIRSVETG
-747 PKICQKYYSK
+747 PKICQKYYSQ

-771 IAIKNIF
+771 IAVKNLF

-818 KFEMETIYDKDFKK
+818 KFGMKTIYDKDFIN
-832 YLKDR
+832 YLN
-837 GIDWENIYIK
+837 ENKINWDEIYVK
-847 LKKQIKIIFLLASK
+847 LQKQIKDIFILASK

-866 INYCSRAIYGLDAMI
+866 INYYSRSIYGLDAVI
-881 DYNLEPHVIEINYQ
+881 DSNLQPHVLEINFQ
-895 PDCTRACKFIP
+895 PDCTRACKFVP
-906 EFYNDLFSTLYL
+906 EFYNDLFYTLYL
-918 GNESGMKKVE
+918 DHESGMKKIE

>member
-1 MTNENQSDSK
+1 MSNENIK
-11 WKEFDDFYSSH
+11 NNWKEFDDFYSAH

-34 LSEKLFVKLK
+34 LAEKLYVKLK

-50 DNFFEIFDNQDE
+50 DIFFEILDNQNE
-62 NRYLL
+62 NRYML
-67 KAKKDIAKND
+67 KCKKDIEKND

-100 PQIIKRT
+100 PQIIKRS
-107 MTMLKYSFIKKP
+107 MSMLKYGFIRKP
-119 IMTQIDLN
+119 IITQVELN
-127 DNNKILNPIQYNS
+127 KDNQIKNPIQYNS

-151 NYDSMEIND
+151 NYDDMEIND
-160 DNLNLVH
+160 DNFNLIH
-167 INEKT
+167 INETT
-172 ETLSLESNN
+172 ETLSLENN
-181 IENIQLIYDLLDKN
+181 KIENIQLIYNLLDKYKN
-195 NTLKG
+195 LKG
-200 LWIRENPFCEINE
+200 LWIRENPFCEINDN
-213 KYEEE
+213 YEEE
-218 FINKYPNLEIL
+218 ILNKYPNIEIL
-229 NRHLTPNCSLWAI
+229 NRHLTQNSSTWAI
-242 NYLLRNDP
+242 NYLLRNEP
-250 YDNDDDLYNK
+250 YEKDDDTYNK
-260 YNEIYGVEKIL
+260 YNEIYGTEKIL

-285 IFKNLNIKI
+285 IFKNTNITI
-294 STVDISDN
+294 CTVDISDN
-302 EYDFSLNEN
+302 EYDFSKEEN

-316 NLLSNFNDSLNNFII
+316 NFLSNFPPKLNNFII
-331 DATLD
+331 DALLE

-342 NLNNDKSYNLLMD
+342 NLNNDPSYNLLMD
-355 TELINKIKEK
+355 TTLINKIIEK

-378 TILKRNQKKSSLC
+378 TILKRNKTKSNLC

-404 SINRTYRLVTSE
+404 QINRTYRLVTSE
-416 KYDEDAIWYINDE
+416 KYDEDSIWYINDE

-443 MFPFIYSKSGKFEK
+443 MFPFIFSKTNNFEK

-477 IFIDFLANISENE
+477 VFIDFLTNISENE

-500 KTPNEYFNK
+500 KTPEEYFNK
-509 KFNEKIKKLNEAS
+509 KFNEKIKKLNDAFN
-522 KSNCIKE
+522 SNSLKE
-529 FEENTK
+529 FEDNTQ
-535 KLIEMDKNNENISND
+535 KLINMDKNNEEISND
-550 LIKKIFDFKLCDN
+550 LIKKIFDFKLCNN
-563 DDNLINNTIE
+563 DENLINKTIE
-573 KIKKSLKNYNSHTEN
+573 KIKESIKNYNN
-588 SGTYFKNN
+588 QNKKSGIYFEKN
-596 FNETDNKIKVV
+596 FNENNKIKVV

-612 VKENLKLPNITF
+612 VKENLKIPNMTF
-624 TNDITEADI
+624 TNDIREADI
-633 IWLNTNLF
+633 IWLNTNIF
-641 TLIDSHKLKLKNNG
+641 TLIDSNNLKLKNNG
-655 ENIFLNQFPYESIIT
+655 ENIFLNQYPYESIIT

-710 QNGFDNIWILK
+710 RNGFDNTWILK
-721 PINMSRSMDMIIT
+721 PINMSRSMDMIVT
-734 NNLNQIIRNCETG
+734 NNINEIIRSVETG
-747 PKICQKYYSK
+747 PKICQKYYSQ

-771 IAIKNIF
+771 IAVKNLF

-818 KFEMETIYDKDFKK
+818 KFGMKTIYDKDFIN
-832 YLKDR
+832 YLN
-837 GIDWENIYIK
+837 ENKINWDEIYVK
-847 LKKQIKIIFLLASK
+847 LQKQIKDIFILASK

-866 INYCSRAIYGLDAMI
+866 INYYSRSIYGLDAVI
-881 DYNLEPHVIEINYQ
+881 DSNLQPHVLEINFQ
-895 PDCTRACKFIP
+895 PDCTRACKFVP
-906 EFYNDLFSTLYL
+906 EFYNDLFYTLYL
-918 GNESGMKKVE
+918 DHESGMKKIE

>member
-1 MTNENQSDSK
+1 MSNENIENK
-11 WKEFDDFYSSH
+11 WKEFDDFYSAH

-34 LSEKLFVKLK
+34 LAEKLYVKLK

-50 DNFFEIFDNQDE
+50 DIFFEILDNQNE
-62 NRYLL
+62 NRYML
-67 KAKKDIAKND
+67 KCKKDIEKND

-100 PQIIKRT
+100 PQIIKRS
-107 MTMLKYSFIKKP
+107 MSMLKYGFIRKP
-119 IMTQIDLN
+119 IITQVELN
-127 DNNKILNPIQYNS
+127 KDNQIKNPIQYNS

-151 NYDSMEIND
+151 NYDDMEIND
-160 DNLNLVH
+160 DNFNLIH
-167 INEKT
+167 INETT
-172 ETLSLESNN
+172 ETLSLENN
-181 IENIQLIYDLLDKN
+181 KIENIQLIYNLLDKYKN
-195 NTLKG
+195 LKG
-200 LWIRENPFCEINE
+200 LWIRENPFCEINDN
-213 KYEEE
+213 YEEE
-218 FINKYPNLEIL
+218 ILNKYPNIEIL
-229 NRHLTPNCSLWAI
+229 NRHLTQNSSTWAI
-242 NYLLRNDP
+242 NYLLRNEP
-250 YDNDDDLYNK
+250 YEKDDDTFNK
-260 YNEIYGVEKIL
+260 YNEIYGTEKIL

-285 IFKNLNIKI
+285 IFKNTNITI
-294 STVDISDN
+294 CTVDISDN
-302 EYDFSLNEN
+302 EYDFSKEEN

-316 NLLSNFNDSLNNFII
+316 NFLSNFPPKLNNFII
-331 DATLD
+331 DALLE

-342 NLNNDKSYNLLMD
+342 NLNNDPSYNLLMD
-355 TELINKIKEK
+355 TTLINKIIEK

-378 TILKRNQKKSSLC
+378 TILKRNKTKSNLC

-404 SINRTYRLVTSE
+404 QINRTYRLVTSE
-416 KYDEDAIWYINDE
+416 KYDEDSIWYINDE

-443 MFPFIYSKSGKFEK
+443 MFPFIYSKSNNFEK

-477 IFIDFLANISENE
+477 VFIDFLTNISENE

-500 KTPNEYFNK
+500 KTPEEYFNK
-509 KFNEKIKKLNEAS
+509 KFSEKIKKLNDALN
-522 KSNCIKE
+522 SNSLKE
-529 FEENTK
+529 FEDNTQ
-535 KLIEMDKNNENISND
+535 KLINMDKNNEEISND
-550 LIKKIFDFKLCDN
+550 LIKKIFDFKLCNN
-563 DDNLINNTIE
+563 DENLINKTIE
-573 KIKKSLKNYNSHTEN
+573 KIKESIKNYNN
-588 SGTYFKNN
+588 QNKKSGIYFEKN
-596 FNETDNKIKVV
+596 FNENNKIKVV

-612 VKENLKLPNITF
+612 VKENLKIPNMTF
-624 TNDITEADI
+624 TNDIREADI
-633 IWLNTNLF
+633 IWLNTNIF
-641 TLIDSHKLKLKNNG
+641 TLIDSNNLKLKNNG
-655 ENIFLNQFPYESIIT
+655 ENIFLNQYPYESIIT

-710 QNGFDNIWILK
+710 RNGFDNTWILK
-721 PINMSRSMDMIIT
+721 PINMSRSMDMIVT
-734 NNLNQIIRNCETG
+734 NNINEIIRSVETG
-747 PKICQKYYSK
+747 PKICQKYYSQ

-771 IAIKNIF
+771 IAVKNLF

-818 KFEMETIYDKDFKK
+818 KFGMKTIYDKDFIN
-832 YLKDR
+832 YLN
-837 GIDWENIYIK
+837 ENKINWDEIYVK
-847 LKKQIKIIFLLASK
+847 LQKQIKDIFILASK

-866 INYCSRAIYGLDAMI
+866 INYYSRSIYGLDAVI
-881 DYNLEPHVIEINYQ
+881 DSNLQPHVLEINFQ
-895 PDCTRACKFIP
+895 PDCTRACKFVP
-906 EFYNDLFSTLYL
+906 EFYNDLFYTLYL
-918 GNESGMKKVE
+918 DHESGMKKIE

>member
-1 MTNENQSDSK
+1 MSNENIENK
-11 WKEFDDFYSSH
+11 WKEFDDFYSAH

-34 LSEKLFVKLK
+34 LAEKLYVKLK

-50 DNFFEIFDNQDE
+50 DIFFEILDNQNE
-62 NRYLL
+62 NRYML
-67 KAKKDIAKND
+67 KCKKDIEKND

-100 PQIIKRT
+100 PQIIKRS
-107 MTMLKYSFIKKP
+107 MSMLKYGFIRKP
-119 IMTQIDLN
+119 IITQVELN
-127 DNNKILNPIQYNS
+127 KDNQIKNPIQYNS

-151 NYDSMEIND
+151 NYDDMEIND
-160 DNLNLVH
+160 DNFNLIHV
-167 INEKT
+167 NETT
-172 ETLSLESNN
+172 ETLSLENN
-181 IENIQLIYDLLDKN
+181 KIENIQLIYNLLDKYKN
-195 NTLKG
+195 LKG
-200 LWIRENPFCEINE
+200 LWIRENPFCEINDN
-213 KYEEE
+213 YEEE
-218 FINKYPNLEIL
+218 ILNKYPNIEIL
-229 NRHLTPNCSLWAI
+229 NRHLTQNSSTWAI
-242 NYLLRNDP
+242 NYLLRNEP
-250 YDNDDDLYNK
+250 YEKDDDTYNK
-260 YNEIYGVEKIL
+260 YNEIYGTEKIL

-285 IFKNLNIKI
+285 IFKNTNITI
-294 STVDISDN
+294 CTVDISDN
-302 EYDFSLNEN
+302 EYDFSKEEN

-316 NLLSNFNDSLNNFII
+316 NFLSNFPPKLNNFII
-331 DATLD
+331 DALLD

-342 NLNNDKSYNLLMD
+342 NLNNDPSYNLLMD
-355 TELINKIKEK
+355 TTLINKIIEK

-378 TILKRNQKKSSLC
+378 TILKRNKTKSNLC

-404 SINRTYRLVTSE
+404 QINRTYRLVTSE
-416 KYDEDAIWYINDE
+416 KYDEDSIWYINDE

-443 MFPFIYSKSGKFEK
+443 MFPFIYSKSNNFEK

-477 IFIDFLANISENE
+477 VFIDFLTNISENE

-500 KTPNEYFNK
+500 KTPEEYFNK
-509 KFNEKIKKLNEAS
+509 KFSEKIKKLNDALNLNS
-522 KSNCIKE
+522 LKE
-529 FEENTK
+529 FEDNTQ
-535 KLIEMDKNNENISND
+535 KLINMDKNNEEISND
-550 LIKKIFDFKLCDN
+550 LIKKIFDFKLCNN
-563 DDNLINNTIE
+563 DENLINKTIE
-573 KIKKSLKNYNSHTEN
+573 KIKESIKNYNN
-588 SGTYFKNN
+588 QNKKSGIYFEKN
-596 FNETDNKIKVV
+596 FNENNKIKVV

-612 VKENLKLPNITF
+612 VKENLKIPNMTF
-624 TNDITEADI
+624 TNDIREADI
-633 IWLNTNLF
+633 IWLNTNIF
-641 TLIDSHKLKLKNNG
+641 TLIDSNNLKLKNNG
-655 ENIFLNQFPYESIIT
+655 ENIFLNQYPYESIIT

-710 QNGFDNIWILK
+710 RNGFDNTWILK
-721 PINMSRSMDMIIT
+721 PINMSRSMDMIVT
-734 NNLNQIIRNCETG
+734 NNINEIIRSVETG
-747 PKICQKYYSK
+747 PKICQKYYSQ

-771 IAIKNIF
+771 IAVKNLF

-818 KFEMETIYDKDFKK
+818 KFGMKTIYDKDFIN
-832 YLKDR
+832 YLN
-837 GIDWENIYIK
+837 ENKINWDEIYVK
-847 LKKQIKIIFLLASK
+847 LQKQIKDIFILASK

-866 INYCSRAIYGLDAMI
+866 INYYSRSIYGLDAVI
-881 DYNLEPHVIEINYQ
+881 DSNLQPHVLEINFQ
-895 PDCTRACKFIP
+895 PDCTRACKFVP
-906 EFYNDLFSTLYL
+906 EFYNDLFYTLYL
-918 GNESGMKKVE
+918 DHESGMKKIE

>member
-1 MTNENQSDSK
+1 MSNENIENK
-11 WKEFDDFYSSH
+11 WKEFDDFYSAH

-34 LSEKLFVKLK
+34 LAEKLYVKLK

-50 DNFFEIFDNQDE
+50 DIFFEILDNQNE
-62 NRYLL
+62 NRYML
-67 KAKKDIAKND
+67 KCKKDIEKND

-100 PQIIKRT
+100 PQIIKRS
-107 MTMLKYSFIKKP
+107 MSMLKYGFIRKP
-119 IMTQIDLN
+119 IITQVELN
-127 DNNKILNPIQYNS
+127 KDNQIKNPIQYNS

-151 NYDSMEIND
+151 NYDDMEIND
-160 DNLNLVH
+160 DNFNLIHV
-167 INEKT
+167 NETT
-172 ETLSLESNN
+172 ETLSLENN
-181 IENIQLIYDLLDKN
+181 KIENIQLIYNLLDKYKN
-195 NTLKG
+195 LKG
-200 LWIRENPFCEINE
+200 LWIRENPFCEINDN
-213 KYEEE
+213 YEEE
-218 FINKYPNLEIL
+218 ILNKYPNIEIL
-229 NRHLTPNCSLWAI
+229 NRHLTQNSSTWAI
-242 NYLLRNDP
+242 NYLLRNEP
-250 YDNDDDLYNK
+250 YEKDDDTYNK
-260 YNEIYGVEKIL
+260 YNEIYGTEKIL

-285 IFKNLNIKI
+285 IFKNTNITI
-294 STVDISDN
+294 CTVDISDN
-302 EYDFSLNEN
+302 EYDFSKEEN

-316 NLLSNFNDSLNNFII
+316 NFLSNFPPKLNNFII
-331 DATLD
+331 DALLE

-342 NLNNDKSYNLLMD
+342 NLNNDPSYNLLMD
-355 TELINKIKEK
+355 TTLINKIIEK

-378 TILKRNQKKSSLC
+378 TILKRNKTKSNLC

-404 SINRTYRLVTSE
+404 QINRTYRLVTSE
-416 KYDEDAIWYINDE
+416 KYDEDSIWYINDE

-443 MFPFIYSKSGKFEK
+443 MFPFIYSKSNNFEK

-477 IFIDFLANISENE
+477 VFIDFLTNISENE

-500 KTPNEYFNK
+500 KTPEEYFNK
-509 KFNEKIKKLNEAS
+509 KFSEKIKKLNDALN
-522 KSNCIKE
+522 SNSLKE
-529 FEENTK
+529 FEDNTQ
-535 KLIEMDKNNENISND
+535 KLINMDKNNEEISND
-550 LIKKIFDFKLCDN
+550 LIKKIFDFKLCNN
-563 DDNLINNTIE
+563 DENLINKTIE
-573 KIKKSLKNYNSHTEN
+573 KIKESIKNYNN
-588 SGTYFKNN
+588 QNKKSGIYFEKN
-596 FNETDNKIKVV
+596 FNENNKIKVV

-612 VKENLKLPNITF
+612 VKENLKIPNMTF
-624 TNDITEADI
+624 TNDIREADI
-633 IWLNTNLF
+633 IWLNTNIF
-641 TLIDSHKLKLKNNG
+641 TLIDSNNLKLKNNG
-655 ENIFLNQFPYESIIT
+655 ENIFLNQYPYESIIT

-710 QNGFDNIWILK
+710 RNGFDNTWILK
-721 PINMSRSMDMIIT
+721 PINMSRSMDMIVT
-734 NNLNQIIRNCETG
+734 NNINEIIRSVETG
-747 PKICQKYYSK
+747 PKICQKYYSQ

-771 IAIKNIF
+771 IAVKNLF

-818 KFEMETIYDKDFKK
+818 KFGMKTIYDKDFIN
-832 YLKDR
+832 YLN
-837 GIDWENIYIK
+837 ENKINWDEIYVK
-847 LKKQIKIIFLLASK
+847 LQKQIKDIFILASK

-866 INYCSRAIYGLDAMI
+866 INYYSRSIYGLDAVI
-881 DYNLEPHVIEINYQ
+881 DSNLQPHVLEINFQ
-895 PDCTRACKFIP
+895 PDCTRACKFVP
-906 EFYNDLFSTLYL
+906 EFYNDLFYTLYL
-918 GNESGMKKVE
+918 DHESGMKKIE

>member
-50 DNFFEIFDNQDE
+50 DIFFEILDNQNE
-62 NRYLL
+62 NRYML
-67 KAKKDIAKND
+67 KCKKDIEKND

-100 PQIIKRT
+100 PQIIKRS
-107 MTMLKYSFIKKP
+107 MSMLKYGFIRKP
-119 IMTQIDLN
+119 IITQVELN
-127 DNNKILNPIQYNS
+127 KDNQIKNPIQYNS

-151 NYDSMEIND
+151 NYDDMEIND
-160 DNLNLVH
+160 DNFNLIHV
-167 INEKT
+167 NETT
-172 ETLSLESNN
+172 ETLSLENN
-181 IENIQLIYDLLDKN
+181 KIENIQLIYNLLDKYKN
-195 NTLKG
+195 LKG
-200 LWIRENPFCEINE
+200 LWIRENPFCEINDN
-213 KYEEE
+213 YEEE
-218 FINKYPNLEIL
+218 ILNKYPNIEIL
-229 NRHLTPNCSLWAI
+229 NRHLTQNSSTWAI
-242 NYLLRNDP
+242 NYLLRNEP
-250 YDNDDDLYNK
+250 YEKDDDTFNK
-260 YNEIYGVEKIL
+260 YNEIYGTEKIL

-285 IFKNLNIKI
+285 IFKNTNITI
-294 STVDISDN
+294 CTVDISDN
-302 EYDFSLNEN
+302 EYDFSKEEN

-316 NLLSNFNDSLNNFII
+316 NFLSNFPPKLNNFII
-331 DATLD
+331 DALLE

-342 NLNNDKSYNLLMD
+342 NLNNDPSYNLLMD
-355 TELINKIKEK
+355 TTLINKIIEK

-378 TILKRNQKKSSLC
+378 TILKRNKTKSNLC

-404 SINRTYRLVTSE
+404 QINRTYRLVTSE
-416 KYDEDAIWYINDE
+416 KYDEDSIWYINDE

-443 MFPFIYSKSGKFEK
+443 MFPFIYSKSNNFEK

-477 IFIDFLANISENE
+477 VFIDFLTNISENE

-500 KTPNEYFNK
+500 KTPEEYFNK
-509 KFNEKIKKLNEAS
+509 KFSEKIKKLNDALN
-522 KSNCIKE
+522 SNSLKE
-529 FEENTK
+529 FEDNTQ
-535 KLIEMDKNNENISND
+535 KLINMDKNNEEISND
-550 LIKKIFDFKLCDN
+550 LIKKIFDFKLCNN
-563 DDNLINNTIE
+563 DENLINKTIE
-573 KIKKSLKNYNSHTEN
+573 KIKESIKNYNN
-588 SGTYFKNN
+588 QNKKSGIYFEKN
-596 FNETDNKIKVV
+596 FNENNKIKVV

-612 VKENLKLPNITF
+612 VKENLKIPNMTF
-624 TNDITEADI
+624 TNDIREADI
-633 IWLNTNLF
+633 IWLNTNIF
-641 TLIDSHKLKLKNNG
+641 TLIDSNNLKLKNNG
-655 ENIFLNQFPYESIIT
+655 ENIFLNQYPYESIIT

-710 QNGFDNIWILK
+710 RNGFDNTWILK
-721 PINMSRSMDMIIT
+721 PINMSRSMDMIVT
-734 NNLNQIIRNCETG
+734 NNINEIIRSVETG
-747 PKICQKYYSK
+747 PKICQKYYSQ

-771 IAIKNIF
+771 IAVKNLF

-818 KFEMETIYDKDFKK
+818 KFGMKTIYDKDFIN
-832 YLKDR
+832 YLN
-837 GIDWENIYIK
+837 ENKINWDEIYVK
-847 LKKQIKIIFLLASK
+847 LQKQIKDIFILASK

-866 INYCSRAIYGLDAMI
+866 INYYSRSIYGLDAVI
-881 DYNLEPHVIEINYQ
+881 DSNLQPHVLEINFQ
-895 PDCTRACKFIP
+895 PDCTRACKFVP
-906 EFYNDLFSTLYL
+906 EFYNDLFYTLYL
-918 GNESGMKKVE
+918 DHESGMKKIE

>member
-1 MTNENQSDSK
+1 MSNENIENN
-11 WKEFDDFYSSH
+11 WKEFNDFYSAH

-34 LSEKLFVKLK
+34 LAEKLYVKLK

-50 DNFFEIFDNQDE
+50 DIFFEILDNQNE
-62 NRYLL
+62 NRYML
-67 KAKKDIAKND
+67 KCKKDIEKND

-100 PQIIKRT
+100 PQIIKRS
-107 MTMLKYSFIKKP
+107 MSMLKYGFIRKP
-119 IMTQIDLN
+119 IITQVELN
-127 DNNKILNPIQYNS
+127 KDNQIKNPIQYNS

-151 NYDSMEIND
+151 NYDDMEIND
-160 DNLNLVH
+160 DNFNLIHV
-167 INEKT
+167 NETT
-172 ETLSLESNN
+172 ETLSLENN
-181 IENIQLIYDLLDKN
+181 KIENIQLIYNLLDKYKN
-195 NTLKG
+195 LKG
-200 LWIRENPFCEINE
+200 LWIRENPFCEINDN
-213 KYEEE
+213 YEEE
-218 FINKYPNLEIL
+218 ILNKYPNIEIL
-229 NRHLTPNCSLWAI
+229 NRHLTQNSSTWAI
-242 NYLLRNDP
+242 NYLLRNEP
-250 YDNDDDLYNK
+250 YEKDDDTYNK
-260 YNEIYGVEKIL
+260 YNEIYGTEKIL

-285 IFKNLNIKI
+285 IFKNTNITI
-294 STVDISDN
+294 CTVDISDN
-302 EYDFSLNEN
+302 EYDFSKEEN

-316 NLLSNFNDSLNNFII
+316 NFLSNFPPKLNNFII
-331 DATLD
+331 DALLE

-342 NLNNDKSYNLLMD
+342 NLNNDPSYNLLMD
-355 TELINKIKEK
+355 TTLINKIIEK

-378 TILKRNQKKSSLC
+378 TILKRNKTKSNLC

-404 SINRTYRLVTSE
+404 QINRTYRLVTSE
-416 KYDEDAIWYINDE
+416 KYDEDSIWYINDE

-443 MFPFIYSKSGKFEK
+443 MFPFIYSKSNNFEK

-477 IFIDFLANISENE
+477 VFIDFLTNISENE

-500 KTPNEYFNK
+500 KTPEEYFNK
-509 KFNEKIKKLNEAS
+509 KFSEKIKKLNDALN
-522 KSNCIKE
+522 SNSLKE
-529 FEENTK
+529 FEDNTQ
-535 KLIEMDKNNENISND
+535 KLINMDKNNEEISND
-550 LIKKIFDFKLCDN
+550 LIKKIFDFKLCNN
-563 DDNLINNTIE
+563 DENLINKTIE
-573 KIKKSLKNYNSHTEN
+573 KIKESIKNYNN
-588 SGTYFKNN
+588 QNKKSGIYFEKN
-596 FNETDNKIKVV
+596 FNENNKIKVV

-612 VKENLKLPNITF
+612 VKENLKIPNMTF
-624 TNDITEADI
+624 TNDIREADI
-633 IWLNTNLF
+633 IWLNTNIF
-641 TLIDSHKLKLKNNG
+641 TLIDSNNLKLKNNG
-655 ENIFLNQFPYESIIT
+655 ENIFLNQYPYESIIT

-710 QNGFDNIWILK
+710 RNGFDNTWILK
-721 PINMSRSMDMIIT
+721 PINMSRSMDMIVT
-734 NNLNQIIRNCETG
+734 NNINEIIRSVETG
-747 PKICQKYYSK
+747 PKICQKYYSQ

-771 IAIKNIF
+771 IAVKNLF

-818 KFEMETIYDKDFKK
+818 KFGMKTIYDKDFIN
-832 YLKDR
+832 YLN
-837 GIDWENIYIK
+837 ENKINWDEIYVK
-847 LKKQIKIIFLLASK
+847 LQKQIKDIFILASK

-866 INYCSRAIYGLDAMI
+866 INYYSRSIYGLDAVI
-881 DYNLEPHVIEINYQ
+881 DSNLQPHVLEINFQ
-895 PDCTRACKFIP
+895 PDCTRACKFVP
-906 EFYNDLFSTLYL
+906 EFYNDLFYTLYL
-918 GNESGMKKVE
+918 DQESGMKKIE

>member
-1 MTNENQSDSK
+1 MSNENIENK
-11 WKEFDDFYSSH
+11 WKEFDDFYSAH

-34 LSEKLFVKLK
+34 LAEKLYVKLK

-50 DNFFEIFDNQDE
+50 DIFFEILDNQNE
-62 NRYLL
+62 NRYML
-67 KAKKDIAKND
+67 KCKKDIEKND

-100 PQIIKRT
+100 PQIIKRS
-107 MTMLKYSFIKKP
+107 MSMLKYGFIRKP
-119 IMTQIDLN
+119 IITQVELN
-127 DNNKILNPIQYNS
+127 KDNQIKNPIQYNS

-151 NYDSMEIND
+151 NYDDMEIND
-160 DNLNLVH
+160 DNFNLIHV
-167 INEKT
+167 NETT
-172 ETLSLESNN
+172 ETLSLENN
-181 IENIQLIYDLLDKN
+181 KIENIQLIYNLLDKYKN
-195 NTLKG
+195 LKG
-200 LWIRENPFCEINE
+200 LWIRENPFCEINDN
-213 KYEEE
+213 YEEE
-218 FINKYPNLEIL
+218 ILNKYPNIEIL
-229 NRHLTPNCSLWAI
+229 NRHLTQNSSTWAI
-242 NYLLRNDP
+242 NYLLRNEP
-250 YDNDDDLYNK
+250 YEKDDDTFNK
-260 YNEIYGVEKIL
+260 YNEIYGTEKIL

-285 IFKNLNIKI
+285 IFKNTNITI
-294 STVDISDN
+294 CTVDISDN
-302 EYDFSLNEN
+302 EYDFSKEEN

-316 NLLSNFNDSLNNFII
+316 NFLSNFPPKLNNFII
-331 DATLD
+331 DALLE

-342 NLNNDKSYNLLMD
+342 NLNNDPSYNLLMD
-355 TELINKIKEK
+355 TTLINKIIEK

-378 TILKRNQKKSSLC
+378 TILKRNKTKSNLC

-404 SINRTYRLVTSE
+404 QINRTYRLVTSE
-416 KYDEDAIWYINDE
+416 KYDEDSIWYINDE

-443 MFPFIYSKSGKFEK
+443 MFPFIYSKSNNFEK

-477 IFIDFLANISENE
+477 VFIDFLTNISENE

-500 KTPNEYFNK
+500 KTPEEYFNK
-509 KFNEKIKKLNEAS
+509 KFSEKIKKLNDALN
-522 KSNCIKE
+522 SNSLKE
-529 FEENTK
+529 FEDNTQ
-535 KLIEMDKNNENISND
+535 KLINMDKNNEAISND
-550 LIKKIFDFKLCDN
+550 LIKKIFDFKLCNN
-563 DDNLINNTIE
+563 DENLINKTIE
-573 KIKKSLKNYNSHTEN
+573 KIKESIKNYNN
-588 SGTYFKNN
+588 QNKKSGIYFEKN
-596 FNETDNKIKVV
+596 FNENNKIKVV

-612 VKENLKLPNITF
+612 VKENLKIPNMTF
-624 TNDITEADI
+624 TNDIREADI
-633 IWLNTNLF
+633 IWLNTNIF
-641 TLIDSHKLKLKNNG
+641 TLIDSNNLKLKNNG
-655 ENIFLNQFPYESIIT
+655 ENIFLNQYPYESIIT

-710 QNGFDNIWILK
+710 RNGFDNTWILK
-721 PINMSRSMDMIIT
+721 PINMSRSMDMIVT
-734 NNLNQIIRNCETG
+734 NNINEIIRSVETG
-747 PKICQKYYSK
+747 PKICQKYYSQ

-771 IAIKNIF
+771 IAVKNLF

-818 KFEMETIYDKDFKK
+818 KFGMKTIYDKDFIN
-832 YLKDR
+832 YLN
-837 GIDWENIYIK
+837 ENKINWDEIYVK
-847 LKKQIKIIFLLASK
+847 LQKQIKDIFILASK

-866 INYCSRAIYGLDAMI
+866 INYYSRSIYGLDAVI
-881 DYNLEPHVIEINYQ
+881 DSNLQPHVLEINFQ
-895 PDCTRACKFIP
+895 PDCTRACKFVP
-906 EFYNDLFSTLYL
+906 EFYNDLFYTLYL
-918 GNESGMKKVE
+918 DHESGMKKIE

>member
-1 MTNENQSDSK
+1 MSNENIENK
-11 WKEFDDFYSSH
+11 WKEFDDFYSAH

-34 LSEKLFVKLK
+34 LAEKLYVKLK

-50 DNFFEIFDNQDE
+50 DIFFEILDNQNE
-62 NRYLL
+62 NRYML
-67 KAKKDIAKND
+67 KCKKDIEKND

-100 PQIIKRT
+100 PQIIKRS
-107 MTMLKYSFIKKP
+107 MSMLKYGFIRKP
-119 IMTQIDLN
+119 IITQVELN
-127 DNNKILNPIQYNS
+127 KDNQIKNPIQYNS

-151 NYDSMEIND
+151 NYDDMEIND
-160 DNLNLVH
+160 DNFNLIHV
-167 INEKT
+167 NETT
-172 ETLSLESNN
+172 ETLSLENN
-181 IENIQLIYDLLDKN
+181 KIENIQLIYNLLDKYKN
-195 NTLKG
+195 LKG
-200 LWIRENPFCEINE
+200 LWIRENPFCEINDN
-213 KYEEE
+213 YEEE
-218 FINKYPNLEIL
+218 ILNKYPNIEIL
-229 NRHLTPNCSLWAI
+229 NRHLTQNSSTWAI
-242 NYLLRNDP
+242 NYLLRNEP
-250 YDNDDDLYNK
+250 YEKDDDTFNK
-260 YNEIYGVEKIL
+260 YNEIYGTEKIL

-285 IFKNLNIKI
+285 IFKNTNITI
-294 STVDISDN
+294 CTVDISDN
-302 EYDFSLNEN
+302 EYDFSKEEN

-316 NLLSNFNDSLNNFII
+316 NFLSNFPPKLNNFII
-331 DATLD
+331 DALLE

-342 NLNNDKSYNLLMD
+342 NLNNDPSYNLLMD
-355 TELINKIKEK
+355 TTLINKIIEK

-378 TILKRNQKKSSLC
+378 TILKRNKTKSNLC

-404 SINRTYRLVTSE
+404 QINRTYRLVTSE
-416 KYDEDAIWYINDE
+416 KYDEDSIWYINDE

-443 MFPFIYSKSGKFEK
+443 MFPFIYSKSNNFEK

-477 IFIDFLANISENE
+477 VFIDFLTNISENE

-500 KTPNEYFNK
+500 KTPEEYFNK
-509 KFNEKIKKLNEAS
+509 KFSEKIKKLNDALN
-522 KSNCIKE
+522 SNSLKE
-529 FEENTK
+529 FEDNTQ
-535 KLIEMDKNNENISND
+535 KLINMDKNNEEISND
-550 LIKKIFDFKLCDN
+550 LIKKIFDFKLCNN
-563 DDNLINNTIE
+563 DENLINKTIE
-573 KIKKSLKNYNSHTEN
+573 KIKESIKNYNN
-588 SGTYFKNN
+588 QNKKSGIYFEKN
-596 FNETDNKIKVV
+596 FNENNKIKVV

-612 VKENLKLPNITF
+612 VKENLKIPNMTF
-624 TNDITEADI
+624 TNDIREADI
-633 IWLNTNLF
+633 IWLNTNIF
-641 TLIDSHKLKLKNNG
+641 TLIDSNNLKLKNNG
-655 ENIFLNQFPYESIIT
+655 ENIFLNQYPYESIIT

-710 QNGFDNIWILK
+710 RNGFDNTWILK
-721 PINMSRSMDMIIT
+721 PINMSRSMDMIVT
-734 NNLNQIIRNCETG
+734 NNINEIIRSVETG
-747 PKICQKYYSK
+747 PKICQKYYSQ

-771 IAIKNIF
+771 IAVKNLF

-818 KFEMETIYDKDFKK
+818 KFGMKTIYDKDFIN
-832 YLKDR
+832 YLN
-837 GIDWENIYIK
+837 ENKINWDEIYIK
-847 LKKQIKIIFLLASK
+847 LQKQIKDIFILASK

-866 INYCSRAIYGLDAMI
+866 INYYSRSIYGLDAVI
-881 DYNLEPHVIEINYQ
+881 DSNLQPHVLEINFQ
-895 PDCTRACKFIP
+895 PDCTRACKFVP
-906 EFYNDLFSTLYL
+906 EFYNDLFYTLYL
-918 GNESGMKKVE
+918 DHESGMKKIE

>member
-1 MTNENQSDSK
+1 MSNENIENK
-11 WKEFDDFYSSH
+11 WKEFDDFYSAH

-34 LSEKLFVKLK
+34 LAEKLYVKLK

-50 DNFFEIFDNQDE
+50 DIFFEILDNQNE
-62 NRYLL
+62 NRYML
-67 KAKKDIAKND
+67 KCKKDIEKND

-100 PQIIKRT
+100 PQIIKRS
-107 MTMLKYSFIKKP
+107 MSMLKYGFIRKP
-119 IMTQIDLN
+119 IITQVELN
-127 DNNKILNPIQYNS
+127 KDNQIKNPIQYNS

-151 NYDSMEIND
+151 NYDDMEIND
-160 DNLNLVH
+160 DNFNLIHV
-167 INEKT
+167 NETT
-172 ETLSLESNN
+172 ETLSLENN
-181 IENIQLIYDLLDKN
+181 KIENIQLIYNLLDKYKN
-195 NTLKG
+195 LKG
-200 LWIRENPFCEINE
+200 LWIRENPFCEINDN
-213 KYEEE
+213 YEEE
-218 FINKYPNLEIL
+218 ILNKYPNIEIL
-229 NRHLTPNCSLWAI
+229 NRHLTQNSSTWAI
-242 NYLLRNDP
+242 NYLLRNEP
-250 YDNDDDLYNK
+250 YEKDDDTYNK
-260 YNEIYGVEKIL
+260 YNEIYGTEKIL

-285 IFKNLNIKI
+285 IFKNTNITI
-294 STVDISDN
+294 CTVDISDN
-302 EYDFSLNEN
+302 EYDFSKEEN

-316 NLLSNFNDSLNNFII
+316 NFLSNFPPKLNNFII
-331 DATLD
+331 DALLE

-342 NLNNDKSYNLLMD
+342 NLNNDPSYNLLMD
-355 TELINKIKEK
+355 TTLINKIIEK

-378 TILKRNQKKSSLC
+378 TILKRNKTKSNLC

-404 SINRTYRLVTSE
+404 QINRTYRLVTSE
-416 KYDEDAIWYINDE
+416 KYDEDSIWYINDE

-443 MFPFIYSKSGKFEK
+443 MFPFIYSKSNNFEK

-477 IFIDFLANISENE
+477 VFIDFLTNISENE

-500 KTPNEYFNK
+500 KTPEEYFNK
-509 KFNEKIKKLNEAS
+509 KFSEKIKKLNDALNLNS
-522 KSNCIKE
+522 LKE
-529 FEENTK
+529 FEDNTQ
-535 KLIEMDKNNENISND
+535 KLINMDKNNEEISND
-550 LIKKIFDFKLCDN
+550 LIKKIFDFKLCNN
-563 DDNLINNTIE
+563 DENLINKTIE
-573 KIKKSLKNYNSHTEN
+573 KIKESIKNYNN
-588 SGTYFKNN
+588 QNKKSGIYFEKN
-596 FNETDNKIKVV
+596 FNENNKIKVV

-612 VKENLKLPNITF
+612 VKENLKIPNMTF
-624 TNDITEADI
+624 TNDIREADI
-633 IWLNTNLF
+633 IWLNTNIF
-641 TLIDSHKLKLKNNG
+641 TLIDSNNLKLKNNG
-655 ENIFLNQFPYESIIT
+655 ENIFLNQYPYESIIT

-710 QNGFDNIWILK
+710 RNGFDNTWILK
-721 PINMSRSMDMIIT
+721 PINMSRSMDMIVT
-734 NNLNQIIRNCETG
+734 NNINEIIRSVETG
-747 PKICQKYYSK
+747 PKICQKYYSQ

-771 IAIKNIF
+771 IAVKNLF

-818 KFEMETIYDKDFKK
+818 KFGMKTIYDKDFIN
-832 YLKDR
+832 YLN
-837 GIDWENIYIK
+837 ENKINWDEIYVK
-847 LKKQIKIIFLLASK
+847 LQKQIKDIFILASK

-866 INYCSRAIYGLDAMI
+866 INYYSRSIYGLDAVI
-881 DYNLEPHVIEINYQ
+881 DSNLQPHVLEINFQ
-895 PDCTRACKFIP
+895 PDCTRACKFVP
-906 EFYNDLFSTLYL
+906 EFYNDLFYTLYL
-918 GNESGMKKVE
+918 DHESGMKKIE

>member
-1 MTNENQSDSK
+1 MSNENIENK
-11 WKEFDDFYSSH
+11 WKEFDDFYSAH

-34 LSEKLFVKLK
+34 LAEKLYVKLK

-50 DNFFEIFDNQDE
+50 DIFFEILDNQNE
-62 NRYLL
+62 NRYML
-67 KAKKDIAKND
+67 KCKKDIEKND

-100 PQIIKRT
+100 PQIIKRS
-107 MTMLKYSFIKKP
+107 MSMLKYGFIRKP
-119 IMTQIDLN
+119 IITQVELN
-127 DNNKILNPIQYNS
+127 KDNQIKNPIQYNS

-151 NYDSMEIND
+151 NYDDMEIND
-160 DNLNLVH
+160 DNFNLIHV
-167 INEKT
+167 NETT
-172 ETLSLESNN
+172 ETLSLENN
-181 IENIQLIYDLLDKN
+181 KIENIQLIYNLLDKYKN
-195 NTLKG
+195 LKG
-200 LWIRENPFCEINE
+200 LWIRENPFCEINDN
-213 KYEEE
+213 YEEE
-218 FINKYPNLEIL
+218 ILNKYPNIEIL
-229 NRHLTPNCSLWAI
+229 NRHLTQNSSTWAI
-242 NYLLRNDP
+242 NYLLRNEP
-250 YDNDDDLYNK
+250 YEKDDDTYNK
-260 YNEIYGVEKIL
+260 YNEIYGTEKIL

-285 IFKNLNIKI
+285 IFKNTNITI
-294 STVDISDN
+294 CTVDISDN
-302 EYDFSLNEN
+302 EYDFSKEEN

-316 NLLSNFNDSLNNFII
+316 NFLSNFPPKLNNFII
-331 DATLD
+331 DALLE

-342 NLNNDKSYNLLMD
+342 NLNNDPSYNLLMD
-355 TELINKIKEK
+355 TTLINKIIEK

-378 TILKRNQKKSSLC
+378 TILKRNKTKSNLC

-404 SINRTYRLVTSE
+404 QINRTYRLVTSE
-416 KYDEDAIWYINDE
+416 KYDEDSIWYINDE

-443 MFPFIYSKSGKFEK
+443 MFPFIYSKSNNFEK

-477 IFIDFLANISENE
+477 VFIDFLTNISENE

-500 KTPNEYFNK
+500 KTPEEYFNK
-509 KFNEKIKKLNEAS
+509 KFSEKIKKLNDALN
-522 KSNCIKE
+522 SNSLKE
-529 FEENTK
+529 FEDNTQ
-535 KLIEMDKNNENISND
+535 KLINMDKNNEEISND
-550 LIKKIFDFKLCDN
+550 LIKKIFDFKLCNN
-563 DDNLINNTIE
+563 DENLINKTIE
-573 KIKKSLKNYNSHTEN
+573 KIKESIKNYNN
-588 SGTYFKNN
+588 QNKKSGIYFEKN
-596 FNETDNKIKVV
+596 FNENNKIKVV

-612 VKENLKLPNITF
+612 VKENLKIPNMTF
-624 TNDITEADI
+624 TNDIREADI
-633 IWLNTNLF
+633 IWLNTNIF
-641 TLIDSHKLKLKNNG
+641 TLIDSNNLKLKNNG
-655 ENIFLNQFPYESIIT
+655 ENIFLNQYPYESIIT

-710 QNGFDNIWILK
+710 RNGFDNTWILK
-721 PINMSRSMDMIIT
+721 PINMSRSMDMIVT
-734 NNLNQIIRNCETG
+734 NNINEIIRSVETG
-747 PKICQKYYSK
+747 PKICQKYYSQ

-771 IAIKNIF
+771 IAVKNLF

-818 KFEMETIYDKDFKK
+818 KFGMKTIYDKDFIN
-832 YLKDR
+832 YLN
-837 GIDWENIYIK
+837 ENKINWDEIYIK
-847 LKKQIKIIFLLASK
+847 LQKQIKDIFILASK

-866 INYCSRAIYGLDAMI
+866 INYYSRSIYGLDAVI
-881 DYNLEPHVIEINYQ
+881 DSNLQPHVLEINFQ
-895 PDCTRACKFIP
+895 PDCTRACKFVP
-906 EFYNDLFSTLYL
+906 EFYNDLFYTLYL
-918 GNESGMKKVE
+918 DHESGMKKIE

>member
-1 MTNENQSDSK
+1 MSNENIENN
-11 WKEFDDFYSSH
+11 WKEFNDFYSAH

-34 LSEKLFVKLK
+34 LAEKLYVKLK

-50 DNFFEIFDNQDE
+50 DIFFEILDNQNE
-62 NRYLL
+62 NRYML
-67 KAKKDIAKND
+67 KCKKDIEKND

-100 PQIIKRT
+100 PQIIKRS
-107 MTMLKYSFIKKP
+107 MSMLKYGFIRKP
-119 IMTQIDLN
+119 IITQVELN
-127 DNNKILNPIQYNS
+127 KDNQIKNPIQYNS

-151 NYDSMEIND
+151 NYDDMEIND
-160 DNLNLVH
+160 DNFNLIHV
-167 INEKT
+167 NETT
-172 ETLSLESNN
+172 ETLSLENN
-181 IENIQLIYDLLDKN
+181 KIENIQLIYNLLDKYKN
-195 NTLKG
+195 LKG
-200 LWIRENPFCEINE
+200 LWIRENPFCEINDN
-213 KYEEE
+213 YEEE
-218 FINKYPNLEIL
+218 ILNKYPNIEIL
-229 NRHLTPNCSLWAI
+229 NRHLTQNSSTWAI
-242 NYLLRNDP
+242 NYLLRNEP
-250 YDNDDDLYNK
+250 YEKDDDTYNK
-260 YNEIYGVEKIL
+260 YNEIYGTEKIL

-285 IFKNLNIKI
+285 IFKNTNITI
-294 STVDISDN
+294 CTVDISDN
-302 EYDFSLNEN
+302 EYDFSKEEN

-316 NLLSNFNDSLNNFII
+316 NFLSNFPPKLNNFII
-331 DATLD
+331 DALLE

-342 NLNNDKSYNLLMD
+342 NLNNDPSYNLLMD
-355 TELINKIKEK
+355 TTLINKIIEK

-378 TILKRNQKKSSLC
+378 TILKRNKTKSNLC

-404 SINRTYRLVTSE
+404 QINRTYRLVTSE
-416 KYDEDAIWYINDE
+416 KYDEDSIWYINDE

-443 MFPFIYSKSGKFEK
+443 MFPFIYSKSNNFEK

-477 IFIDFLANISENE
+477 VFIDFLTNISENE

-500 KTPNEYFNK
+500 KTPEEYFNK
-509 KFNEKIKKLNEAS
+509 KFSEKIKKLNDALN
-522 KSNCIKE
+522 SNSLKE
-529 FEENTK
+529 FEDNTQ
-535 KLIEMDKNNENISND
+535 KLINMDKNNEEISND
-550 LIKKIFDFKLCDN
+550 LIKKIFDFKLCNN
-563 DDNLINNTIE
+563 DENLINKTIE
-573 KIKKSLKNYNSHTEN
+573 KIKESIKNYNN
-588 SGTYFKNN
+588 QNKKSGIYFEKN
-596 FNETDNKIKVV
+596 FNENNKIKVV

-612 VKENLKLPNITF
+612 VKENLKIPNMTF
-624 TNDITEADI
+624 TNDIREADI
-633 IWLNTNLF
+633 IWLNTNIF
-641 TLIDSHKLKLKNNG
+641 TLIDSNNLKLKNNG
-655 ENIFLNQFPYESIIT
+655 ENIFLNQYPYESIIT

-710 QNGFDNIWILK
+710 RNGFDNTWILK
-721 PINMSRSMDMIIT
+721 PINMSRSMDMIVT
-734 NNLNQIIRNCETG
+734 NNINEIIRSVETG
-747 PKICQKYYSK
+747 PKICQKYYSQ

-771 IAIKNIF
+771 IAVKNLF

-818 KFEMETIYDKDFKK
+818 KFGMKTIYDKDFIN
-832 YLKDR
+832 YLN
-837 GIDWENIYIK
+837 ENKINWDEIYVK
-847 LKKQIKIIFLLASK
+847 LQKQIKDIFILASK

-866 INYCSRAIYGLDAMI
+866 INYYSRSIYGLDAVI
-881 DYNLEPHVIEINYQ
+881 DSNLQPHVLEINFQ
-895 PDCTRACKFIP
+895 PDCTRACKFVP
-906 EFYNDLFSTLYL
+906 EFYNDLFYTLYL
-918 GNESGMKKVE
+918 DHESGMKKIE

>member
-1 MTNENQSDSK
+1 MSNENIENN
-11 WKEFDDFYSSH
+11 WKEFNDFYSAH

-34 LSEKLFVKLK
+34 LAEKLYVKLK

-50 DNFFEIFDNQDE
+50 DIFFEILDNHNE
-62 NRYLL
+62 NRYML
-67 KAKKDIAKND
+67 KCKKDIEKND

-100 PQIIKRT
+100 PQIIKRS
-107 MTMLKYSFIKKP
+107 MSMLKYGFIRKP
-119 IMTQIDLN
+119 IITQVELN
-127 DNNKILNPIQYNS
+127 KDNQIKNPIQYNS

-151 NYDSMEIND
+151 NYDDMEIND
-160 DNLNLVH
+160 DNFNLIHV
-167 INEKT
+167 NETT
-172 ETLSLESNN
+172 ETLSLENN
-181 IENIQLIYDLLDKN
+181 KIENIQLIYNLLDKYKN
-195 NTLKG
+195 LKG
-200 LWIRENPFCEINE
+200 LWIRENPFCEINDN
-213 KYEEE
+213 YEEE
-218 FINKYPNLEIL
+218 ILNKYPNIEIL
-229 NRHLTPNCSLWAI
+229 NRHLTQNSSTWAI
-242 NYLLRNDP
+242 NYLLRNEP
-250 YDNDDDLYNK
+250 YEKDDDTFNK
-260 YNEIYGVEKIL
+260 YNEIYGTEKIL

-285 IFKNLNIKI
+285 IFKNTNITI
-294 STVDISDN
+294 CTVDISDN
-302 EYDFSLNEN
+302 EYDFSKEEN

-316 NLLSNFNDSLNNFII
+316 NFLSNFPPKLNNFII
-331 DATLD
+331 DALLE

-342 NLNNDKSYNLLMD
+342 NLNNDPSYNLLMD
-355 TELINKIKEK
+355 TTLINTIIEK

-378 TILKRNQKKSSLC
+378 TILKRNKTKSNLC

-404 SINRTYRLVTSE
+404 QINRTYRLVTSE
-416 KYDEDAIWYINDE
+416 KYDEDSIWYINDE

-443 MFPFIYSKSGKFEK
+443 MFPFIYSKSNNFEK

-477 IFIDFLANISENE
+477 VFIDFLTNISENE

-500 KTPNEYFNK
+500 KTPEEYFNK
-509 KFNEKIKKLNEAS
+509 KFSEKIKKLNDALN
-522 KSNCIKE
+522 SNSLKE
-529 FEENTK
+529 FEDNTQ
-535 KLIEMDKNNENISND
+535 KLINMDKNNEEISND
-550 LIKKIFDFKLCDN
+550 LIKKIFDFKLCNN
-563 DDNLINNTIE
+563 DENLINKTIE
-573 KIKKSLKNYNSHTEN
+573 KIKESIKNYNN
-588 SGTYFKNN
+588 QNKKSGIYFEKN
-596 FNETDNKIKVV
+596 FNENNKIKVV

-612 VKENLKLPNITF
+612 VKENLKIPNMTF
-624 TNDITEADI
+624 TNDIREADI
-633 IWLNTNLF
+633 IWLNTNIF
-641 TLIDSHKLKLKNNG
+641 TLIDSNNLKLKNNG
-655 ENIFLNQFPYESIIT
+655 ENIFLNQYPYESIIT

-710 QNGFDNIWILK
+710 RNGFDNTWILK
-721 PINMSRSMDMIIT
+721 PINMSRSMDMIVT
-734 NNLNQIIRNCETG
+734 NNINEIIRSVETG
-747 PKICQKYYSK
+747 PKICQKYYSQ

-771 IAIKNIF
+771 IAVKNLF

-818 KFEMETIYDKDFKK
+818 KFGMKTIYDKDFIN
-832 YLKDR
+832 YLN
-837 GIDWENIYIK
+837 ENKINWDEIYVK
-847 LKKQIKIIFLLASK
+847 LQKQIKDIFILASK

-866 INYCSRAIYGLDAMI
+866 INYYSRSIYGLDAVI
-881 DYNLEPHVIEINYQ
+881 DSNLQPHVLEINFQ
-895 PDCTRACKFIP
+895 PDCTRACKFVP
-906 EFYNDLFSTLYL
+906 EFYNDLFYTLYL
-918 GNESGMKKVE
+918 DHESGMKKIE

>member
-1 MTNENQSDSK
+1 MSNENIK
-11 WKEFDDFYSSH
+11 NNWKEFDDFYSAH

-34 LSEKLFVKLK
+34 LAEKLYVKLK

-50 DNFFEIFDNQDE
+50 DIFFEILDNQNE
-62 NRYLL
+62 NRYML
-67 KAKKDIAKND
+67 KCKKDIEKND

-100 PQIIKRT
+100 PQIIKRS
-107 MTMLKYSFIKKP
+107 MSMLKYGFIRKP
-119 IMTQIDLN
+119 IITQVELN
-127 DNNKILNPIQYNS
+127 KDNQIKNPIQYNS

-151 NYDSMEIND
+151 NYDDMEIND
-160 DNLNLVH
+160 DNFNLIHV
-167 INEKT
+167 NETT
-172 ETLSLESNN
+172 ETLSLENN
-181 IENIQLIYDLLDKN
+181 KIENIQLIYNLLDKYKN
-195 NTLKG
+195 LKG
-200 LWIRENPFCEINE
+200 LWIRENPFCEINDN
-213 KYEEE
+213 YEEE
-218 FINKYPNLEIL
+218 ILNKYPNIEIL
-229 NRHLTPNCSLWAI
+229 NRHLTQNSSTWAI
-242 NYLLRNDP
+242 NYLLRNEP
-250 YDNDDDLYNK
+250 YEKDDDTYNK
-260 YNEIYGVEKIL
+260 YNEIYGTEKIL

-285 IFKNLNIKI
+285 IFKNTNITI
-294 STVDISDN
+294 CTVDISDN
-302 EYDFSLNEN
+302 EYDFSKEEN

-316 NLLSNFNDSLNNFII
+316 NFLSNFPPKLNNFII
-331 DATLD
+331 DALLE

-342 NLNNDKSYNLLMD
+342 NLNNDPSYNLLMD
-355 TELINKIKEK
+355 TTLINKIIEK

-378 TILKRNQKKSSLC
+378 TILKRNKTKSNLC

-404 SINRTYRLVTSE
+404 QINRTYRLVTSE
-416 KYDEDAIWYINDE
+416 KYDEDSIWYINDE

-443 MFPFIYSKSGKFEK
+443 MFPFIYSKSNNFEK

-477 IFIDFLANISENE
+477 VFIDFLTNISENE

-500 KTPNEYFNK
+500 KTPEEYFNK
-509 KFNEKIKKLNEAS
+509 KFSEKIKKLNDAFN
-522 KSNCIKE
+522 SNSLKE
-529 FEENTK
+529 FEDNTQ
-535 KLIEMDKNNENISND
+535 KLINMDKNNEEISND
-550 LIKKIFDFKLCDN
+550 LIKKIFDFKLCNN
-563 DDNLINNTIE
+563 DENLINKTIE
-573 KIKKSLKNYNSHTEN
+573 KIKESIKNYNN
-588 SGTYFKNN
+588 QNKKSGIYFEKN
-596 FNETDNKIKVV
+596 FNENNKIKVV

-612 VKENLKLPNITF
+612 VKENLKIPNMTF
-624 TNDITEADI
+624 TNDIREADI
-633 IWLNTNLF
+633 IWLNTNIF
-641 TLIDSHKLKLKNNG
+641 TLIDSNNLKLKNNG
-655 ENIFLNQFPYESIIT
+655 ENIFLNQYPYESIIT

-710 QNGFDNIWILK
+710 RNGFDNTWILK
-721 PINMSRSMDMIIT
+721 PINMSRSMDMIVT
-734 NNLNQIIRNCETG
+734 NNINEIIRSVETG
-747 PKICQKYYSK
+747 PKICQKYYSQ

-771 IAIKNIF
+771 IAVKNLF

-818 KFEMETIYDKDFKK
+818 KFGMKTIYDKDFIN
-832 YLKDR
+832 YLN
-837 GIDWENIYIK
+837 ENKINWDEIYIK
-847 LKKQIKIIFLLASK
+847 LQKQIKDIFILASK

-866 INYCSRAIYGLDAMI
+866 INYYSRSIYGLDAVI
-881 DYNLEPHVIEINYQ
+881 DSNLQPHVLEINFQ
-895 PDCTRACKFIP
+895 PDCTRACKFVP
-906 EFYNDLFSTLYL
+906 EFYNDLFYTLYL
-918 GNESGMKKVE
+918 DHESGMKKIE

>member
-1 MTNENQSDSK
+1 MSNENIENN
-11 WKEFDDFYSSH
+11 WKEFNDFYSAH

-34 LSEKLFVKLK
+34 LAEKLYVKLK

-50 DNFFEIFDNQDE
+50 DIFFEILDNQNE
-62 NRYLL
+62 NRYML
-67 KAKKDIAKND
+67 KCKKDIEKND

-100 PQIIKRT
+100 PQIIKRS
-107 MTMLKYSFIKKP
+107 MSMLKYGFIRKP
-119 IMTQIDLN
+119 IITQVELN
-127 DNNKILNPIQYNS
+127 KDNQIKNPIQYNS

-151 NYDSMEIND
+151 NYDDMEIND
-160 DNLNLVH
+160 DNFNLIHV
-167 INEKT
+167 NETT
-172 ETLSLESNN
+172 ETLSLENN
-181 IENIQLIYDLLDKN
+181 KIENIQLIYNLLDKYKN
-195 NTLKG
+195 LKG
-200 LWIRENPFCEINE
+200 LWIRENPFCEINDN
-213 KYEEE
+213 YEEE
-218 FINKYPNLEIL
+218 ILNKYPNIEIL
-229 NRHLTPNCSLWAI
+229 NRHLTQNSSTWAI
-242 NYLLRNDP
+242 NYLLRNEP
-250 YDNDDDLYNK
+250 YEKDDDTYNK
-260 YNEIYGVEKIL
+260 YNEIYGTEKIL

-285 IFKNLNIKI
+285 IFKNTNITI
-294 STVDISDN
+294 CTVDISDN
-302 EYDFSLNEN
+302 EYDFSKEEN

-316 NLLSNFNDSLNNFII
+316 NFLSNFPPKLNNFII
-331 DATLD
+331 DALLE

-342 NLNNDKSYNLLMD
+342 NLNNDPSYNLLMD
-355 TELINKIKEK
+355 TTLINKIIEQ

-378 TILKRNQKKSSLC
+378 TILKRNKTKSNLC

-404 SINRTYRLVTSE
+404 QINRTYRLVTSE
-416 KYDEDAIWYINDE
+416 KYDEDSIWYINDE

-443 MFPFIYSKSGKFEK
+443 MFPFIYSKSNNFEK

-477 IFIDFLANISENE
+477 VFIDFLTNISENE

-500 KTPNEYFNK
+500 KTPEEYFNK
-509 KFNEKIKKLNEAS
+509 KFSEKIKKLNDAFN
-522 KSNCIKE
+522 SNSLKE
-529 FEENTK
+529 FEDNTQ
-535 KLIEMDKNNENISND
+535 KLINMDKNNEEISND
-550 LIKKIFDFKLCDN
+550 LIKKIFDFKLCNN
-563 DDNLINNTIE
+563 DENLINKTIE
-573 KIKKSLKNYNSHTEN
+573 KIKESIKNYNN
-588 SGTYFKNN
+588 QNKKSGIYFEKN
-596 FNETDNKIKVV
+596 FNENNKIKVV

-612 VKENLKLPNITF
+612 VKENLKIPNMTF
-624 TNDITEADI
+624 TNDIREADI
-633 IWLNTNLF
+633 IWLNTNIF
-641 TLIDSHKLKLKNNG
+641 TLIDSNNLKLKNNG
-655 ENIFLNQFPYESIIT
+655 ENIFLNQYPYESIIT

-710 QNGFDNIWILK
+710 RNGFDNTWILK
-721 PINMSRSMDMIIT
+721 PINMSRSMDMIVT
-734 NNLNQIIRNCETG
+734 NNINEIIRSVETG
-747 PKICQKYYSK
+747 PKICQKYYSQ

-771 IAIKNIF
+771 IAVKNLF

-818 KFEMETIYDKDFKK
+818 KFGMKTIYDKDFIN
-832 YLKDR
+832 YLN
-837 GIDWENIYIK
+837 ENKINWDEIYVK
-847 LKKQIKIIFLLASK
+847 LQKQIKDIFILASK

-866 INYCSRAIYGLDAMI
+866 INYYSRSIYGLDAVI
-881 DYNLEPHVIEINYQ
+881 DSNLQPHVLEINFQ
-895 PDCTRACKFIP
+895 PDCTRACKFVP
-906 EFYNDLFSTLYL
+906 EFYNDLFYTLYL
-918 GNESGMKKVE
+918 DHESGMKKIE